1 MAMSKGFKVLE
12 KSSPPSPYSII
23 LQHRN
28 KDSSLLFESQAV
40 VSLSPQETDTLR
52 KQYHKIADA
61 YGCLGVLQ
69 LNSAEN
75 CLLYLVL
82 VTGCC
87 SVGKVGDVE
96 VFKITQTQFLPLFHQ
111 SQGEDKV
118 SELRKLLN
126 SGTFYFSWSSSKTP
140 DNLFDLT
147 LCSQRK
153 SKGANSDNRF
163 FWNRTLFIHLI
174 RFGIDCDD
182 WLTRAMCGSVE
193 IRTIYVG
200 HRQARAVLVS
210 RLSCERAGTRFNVR
224 GCNDDGNVANFVE
237 TEQAIY
243 IDDSVS
249 SYIQTRGSV
258 PLFWEQP
265 GVQVGSHKVKM
276 SRGYDAS
283 TSACDRHFSQ
293 LKRNYGSLVV
303 VNLLGSSLIGGSE
316 GEATLSNAFQ
326 KHLNESAHC
335 DVVQIIYDYHQEVR
349 GASAEVALAKF
360 KKIIDKHY
368 DNVSIFSA
376 KGSDIYN
383 IQKGVIRTNCLDC
396 LDRTNS
402 IQTFIGLDMLA
413 IQLMLLQCIDKK
425 QNVNR
430 FEEVFKQMWVNN
442 GNEVSKIYAGTGAIQ
457 GGSKLIDGARSAART
472 IQNNLLDNSK
482 QEAIDILLLG
492 STLNSELADR
502 TRILLPSNILHTSTP
517 VLREMCRRS
526 NEFTQ
531 PSSIGITIGTYNV
544 NGGKHFRSLAYK
556 DVSLADWL
564 LDSPNSS
571 LVNTVN
577 LKEHPSDIFAIG
589 FEEIV
594 DLNASNIMAASS
606 DNAKAWSEELEKVL
620 CRDAPY
626 TLLSSHQLVG
636 VCLFIFVRKDLIPHI
651 RDVALD
657 SVKTGLGGATGNK
670 GAVGIRM
677 VIYGTS
683 LCFVCAHFAAGQ
695 SQVTERNAD
704 YTEITRKIAFPM
716 GRSLYSHDYVFWC
729 GDFNYRVDLDKDEVR
744 LLVSQNNLHRVLE
757 QDQLLHQKSQEL
769 VFKNCF
775 EGDITFPP
783 TYKYDLFSDDYDTS
797 EKCRAPAWTDRV
809 LWRSRKHTIDPEHT
823 SELSKGKLLHYGR
836 AELKQSDH
844 RPVIA
849 ILEIEVLQVSN
860 TKCMEVFYEVVKD
873 LGPPD
878 ASIIV
883 QPFDD
888 NSGDESVFDDNVM
901 SAVLQELATIGEVT
915 LVRFIDEQSLSIT
928 FREGQHALAAA
939 QKGEI
944 CVCSI
949 PLSITLKSPD
959 WVEIV
964 RSEISLCTNNT
975 IPLFGEVQQERPL
988 RSAPPTPRRQ
998 QPSRPPAPLPTPLIP
1013 ARAPA
1018 ASPARP
1024 PPPRPAPLVPDSSK
1038 NVSPPA
1044 TASPLAIASPS
1055 AILSPIMTSSTPTMS
1070 SPPAMASPTA
1080 QTSPPADSAPPPSC
1094 APPPPPSPGASSGP
1108 PPPVPARQGAPP
1120 PLPARPRPT

>member
-28 KDSSLLFESQAV
+28 KDASLLFESNAV
-40 VSLSPQETDTLR
+40 VALSPQELDTMK

-61 YGCLGVLQ
+61 YGVLGVLQ
-69 LNSAEN
+69 LNCGDS
-75 CLLYLVL
+75 CLLHLVL
-82 VTGCC
+82 VTGCT
-87 SVGKVGDVE
+87 SVGKIHDVE

-111 SQGEDKV
+111 SQHDDKM
-118 SELRKLLN
+118 SEVRKLLN
-126 SGTFYFSWSSSKTP
+126 SGTFYFSWNSGKSNDS
-140 DNLFDLT
+140 LFDLT
-147 LCSQRK
+147 LCAQRK
-153 SKGANSDNRF
+153 SKGAAPDNRF

-174 RFGIDCDD
+174 RYGIDCDE

-200 HRQARAVLVS
+200 HRQARACVVS

-243 IDDSVS
+243 IDDSVT
-249 SYIQTRGSV
+249 SYVQTRGSV

-265 GVQVGSHKVKM
+265 GIQVGSHKVKM

-283 TSACDRHFSQ
+283 TSACERHFTQ
-293 LKRNYGSLVV
+293 LKRNYGSMII
-303 VNLLGSSLIGGSE
+303 VNLLGSSMIGGSE

-326 KHLNESAHC
+326 KHLNDSPHS
-335 DVVQIIYDYHQEVR
+335 DITQIIFDYHQEVR
-349 GASAEVALAKF
+349 GGSIETALAKF
-360 KKIIDKHY
+360 KKIIEKYY
-368 DNVSIFSA
+368 DEIGIFSS
-376 KGSDIYN
+376 KGNDIYN
-383 IQKGVIRTNCLDC
+383 VQKGCIRTNCLDC
-396 LDRTNS
+396 LDRTNA
-402 IQTFIGLDMLA
+402 IQTFIGLEMLS

-425 QNVNR
+425 QNVTR

-492 STLNSELADR
+492 STLNSELSDR
-502 TRILLPSNILHTSTP
+502 TRILLPSSILHTSP
-517 VLREMCRRS
+517 PLLREMVRRQNEYTEPS
-526 NEFTQ
+526 N
-531 PSSIGITIGTYNV
+531 IRITIGTYNV
-544 NGGKHFRSLAYK
+544 NGGKHFRSVAYK

-564 LDSPNSS
+564 LDCPRSS
-571 LVNTVN
+571 LVDT
-577 LKEHPSDIFAIG
+577 EDAGDHPSDIFAIG

-636 VCLFIFVRKDLIPHI
+636 VCLFVFARRDLIPHI

-670 GAVGIRM
+670 GAVAIRL
-677 VIYGTS
+677 VLHGTS

-695 SQVTERNAD
+695 AQVAERNAD
-704 YTEITRKIAFPM
+704 YAEITRKVAFPM

-729 GDFNYRVDLDKDEVR
+729 GDFNYRIDLDKDETR
-744 LLVSQNNLHRVLE
+744 LLVAQGNLPRLLE
-757 QDQLLHQKSQEL
+757 NDQLLKQKAQDL

-775 EGDITFPP
+775 EGEITFPP

-797 EKCRAPAWTDRV
+797 EKARAPAWTDRV
-809 LWRSRKHTIDPEHT
+809 LWRSRRAVADPAAP
-823 SELSKGKLLHYGR
+823 GPRLLHYGR

-849 ILEIEVLQVSN
+849 TLELEVLRVSYSR
-860 TKCMEVFYEVVKD
+860 CMDVFYEAVRD

-878 ASIIV
+878 ASV
-883 QPFDD
+883 LVTAPGAGE
-888 NSGDESVFDDNVM
+888 GDVFDDAAVA
-901 SAVLQELATIGEVT
+901 AVLAALARAGEVT
-915 LVRFIDEQSLSIT
+915 LLRVVDERALCAT
-928 FREGQHALAAA
+928 FREPQQALSAAA
-939 QKGEI
+939 RG
-944 CVCSI
+944 SLTAGDLT
-949 PLSITLKSPD
+949 LSVALKSPD
-959 WVEIV
+959 WVDIV
-964 RSEISLCTNNT
+964 RSEIALCCNNT
-975 IPLFGEVQQERPL
+975 VPLVGDAAPERPL

-998 QPSRPPAPLPTPLIP
+998 QPGRPPAPAPAPLLP

-1018 ASPARP
+1018 GPARP
-1024 PPPRPAPLVPDSSK
+1024 PPPRPSPLSPATPDR
-1038 NVSPPA
+1038 SPDA
-1044 TASPLAIASPS
+1044 GTASPPQPEPASP
-1055 AILSPIMTSSTPTMS
+1055 
-1070 SPPAMASPTA
+1070 PPAPG
-1080 QTSPPADSAPPPSC
+1080 APPPAC
-1094 APPPPPSPGASSGP
+1094 APPPPPADDPAAP

-1120 PLPARPRPT
+1120 PLPARPRPAT

>member
-1 MAMSKGFKVLE
+1 MTKSNAAMAMSKGFKVLE
-12 KSSPPSPYSII
+12 KSSPPNPYSII

-28 KDSSLLFESQAV
+28 KDTALLFESQAV

-52 KQYHKIADA
+52 KGYHKIADA
-61 YGCLGVLQ
+61 YGVLGVLQ
-69 LNSAEN
+69 LNSGDS

-87 SVGKVGDVE
+87 SVGKVGDIE
-96 VFKITQTQFLPLFHQ
+96 VFKITQTQFLPLFYQ
-111 SQGEDKV
+111 PQEDKV
-118 SELRKLLN
+118 SEVRKLLN
-126 SGTFYFSWSSSKTP
+126 SGTFYFSWNTGKSN

-153 SKGANSDNRF
+153 SKGVSADNRF
-163 FWNRTLFIHLI
+163 FWNRTLYIHLI
-174 RFGIDCDD
+174 RYGIDCDD

-200 HRQARAVLVS
+200 HRQARAVLIS

-243 IDDSVS
+243 IDDSVA

-265 GVQVGSHKVKM
+265 GIQVGSHKVKM

-283 TSACDRHFSQ
+283 TSACDRHFSS
-293 LKRNYGSLVV
+293 LKRTYGSLIV

-326 KHLNESAHC
+326 KHLNDSAHS
-335 DVVQIIYDYHQEVR
+335 DVVQIIFDYHQEVR
-349 GASAEVALAKF
+349 ASSIEGALGKF
-360 KKIIDKHY
+360 KKIIDKYY
-368 DNVSIFSA
+368 DDMGIFSA
-376 KGSDIYN
+376 KGNDIYN

-402 IQTFIGLDMLA
+402 IQTFVGLEMLA
-413 IQLMLLQCIDKK
+413 IQMMLLQCIDKK
-425 QNVNR
+425 QNVTR

-442 GNEVSKIYAGTGAIQ
+442 GNEISKIYAGTGAIQ

-502 TRILLPSNILHTSTP
+502 TRILLPANLLHTSP
-517 VLREMCRRS
+517 AVLREMCRRA

-531 PSSIGITIGTYNV
+531 PSSIRITIGTYNV

-564 LDSPNSS
+564 LDCPNNA
-571 LVNTVN
+571 LVNTVHG
-577 LKEHPSDIFAIG
+577 KEHPSDIFAIG

-606 DNAKAWSEELEKVL
+606 DNARAWSEELEKVL

-636 VCLFIFVRKDLIPHI
+636 VCLFVFARKDLIPHI

-670 GAVGIRM
+670 GAVAIRL

-683 LCFVCAHFAAGQ
+683 VCFVCAHFAAGQ

-704 YTEITRKIAFPM
+704 YTEISRKVVFPM

-729 GDFNYRVDLDKDEVR
+729 GDFNYRIDLDKDEVR
-744 LLVSQNNLHRVLE
+744 LLVSQNNMQRLLE
-757 QDQLLHQKSQEL
+757 NDQLMKQKSQDL

-797 EKCRAPAWTDRV
+797 EKCRAPAWTDRI
-809 LWRSRKHTIDPEHT
+809 LWRSRKHTIDPEGT
-823 SELSKGKLLHYGR
+823 SELAAGKLLHYGR

-849 ILEIEVLQVSN
+849 ILEVEVLQVSY

-878 ASIIV
+878 ATIIV
-883 QPFDD
+883 QPYDEID
-888 NSGDESVFDDNVM
+888 SEESVFDDNVM
-901 SAVLQELATIGEVT
+901 AAVLQELATIGEVT
-915 LVRFIDEQSLSIT
+915 LVRFVDDQSLSIT
-928 FREGQHALAAA
+928 FRDGQNALAAA
-939 QKGEI
+939 QKEHLT
-944 CVCSI
+944 VCSI
-949 PLSITLKSPD
+949 PLRITLKSPD

-964 RSEISLCTNNT
+964 RSELSLCTNNT
-975 IPLFGEVQQERPL
+975 LPLNGDAQADRPL

-998 QPSRPPAPLPTPLIP
+998 QPSRPPAPSPTPLVP
-1013 ARAPA
+1013 SRAPA
-1018 ASPARP
+1018 ASASPARP
-1024 PPPRPAPLVPDSSK
+1024 PPPRPAPLTPAADTNKSIPPPQ
-1038 NVSPPA
+1038 VS
-1044 TASPLAIASPS
+1044 
-1055 AILSPIMTSSTPTMS
+1055 
-1070 SPPAMASPTA
+1070 
-1080 QTSPPADSAPPPSC
+1080 SPPADSGPPPSC
-1094 APPPPPSPGASSGP
+1094 SPPPPPPPGSSPPPAGSSTPPAAGP

-1120 PLPARPRPT
+1120 PLPARPRPAT

>member
-12 KSSPPSPYSII
+12 KSAPPNPYSII

-28 KDSSLLFESQAV
+28 KDTSLLFESQAV
-40 VSLSPQETDTLR
+40 VSLSSQETENLR

-69 LNSAEN
+69 LNSGET

-96 VFKITQTQFLPLFHQ
+96 VFKITQTQFLPLFYH

-118 SELRKLLN
+118 AEVRKLLN
-126 SGTFYFSWSSSKTP
+126 SGTFYFSWNSSKVN
-140 DNLFDLT
+140 DALFDLT

-153 SKGANSDNRF
+153 SKTSTPDNRF

-174 RFGIDCDD
+174 RYGIDCDD

-237 TEQAIY
+237 TEQSIY
-243 IDDSVS
+243 IDDSVA

-265 GVQVGSHKVKM
+265 GIQVGSHKVKM

-293 LKRNYGSLVV
+293 LKRNYGNIIV

-326 KHLNESAHC
+326 KHIHESAHS
-335 DVVQIIYDYHQEVR
+335 DVTQIIFDYHQEVR
-349 GASAEVALAKF
+349 AASAETALAKF
-360 KKIIDKHY
+360 KKIIETYY
-368 DNVSIFSA
+368 DTIGIFSA
-376 KGSDIYN
+376 KGDDIYN
-383 IQKGVIRTNCLDC
+383 VQKGVIRTNCLDC

-402 IQTFIGLDMLA
+402 IQTFIGLEMLA

-430 FEEVFKQMWVNN
+430 FEEVFRQMWVNN
-442 GNEVSKIYAGTGAIQ
+442 GNEISKIYAGTGAIQ

-502 TRILLPSNILHTSTP
+502 TRILLPSHILHTSTS

-526 NEFTQ
+526 TEYTQ
-531 PSSIGITIGTYNV
+531 PSSIRITIGTYNV

-564 LDSPNSS
+564 LDCPNSA
-571 LVNTVN
+571 LVTTVN
-577 LKEHPSDIFAIG
+577 VNDHPSDIFAIG

-594 DLNASNIMAASS
+594 DLNASNIMAAST
-606 DNAKAWSEELEKVL
+606 DNAKAWSEELEKIL

-636 VCLFIFVRKDLIPHI
+636 VCLFVFVRKDLIPHI

-657 SVKTGLGGATGNK
+657 SVKTGLGGTTGNK
-670 GAVGIRM
+670 GAVAIRM

-704 YTEITRKIAFPM
+704 YAEITRKVAFPM

-729 GDFNYRVDLDKDEVR
+729 GDFNYRIDLDKDEVR
-744 LLVSQNNLHRVLE
+744 LLVSQNNLQRLLE
-757 QDQLLHQKSQEL
+757 NDQLIKQKSQDL

-775 EGDITFPP
+775 EGEITFPP

-797 EKCRAPAWTDRV
+797 EKCRAPAWTDRI
-809 LWRSRKHTIDPEHT
+809 LWRSRKYTIDPET
-823 SELSKGKLLHYGR
+823 TPELAAGKLLYYGR

-844 RPVIA
+844 RPVAA
-849 ILEIEVLQVSN
+849 ILEVEVLQVSY
-860 TKCMEVFYEVVKD
+860 TKCMEVFYEVVQD

-883 QPFDD
+883 QPIEEI
-888 NSGDESVFDDNVM
+888 NSEDSIFDDNVM
-901 SAVLQELATIGEVT
+901 SAVLQELSTIGEVT
-915 LVRFIDEQSLSIT
+915 LVRFNDDHSLSIT
-928 FREGQHALAAA
+928 FRDGQNALAAT
-939 QKGEI
+939 QKGHI
-944 CVCSI
+944 NVCSI
-949 PLSITLKSPD
+949 PMSITLKTPNWAD
-959 WVEIV
+959 ILRLEIG
-964 RSEISLCTNNT
+964 LCSNNT
-975 IPLFGEVQQERPL
+975 VPLFGDIQPERPL

-998 QPSRPPAPLPTPLIP
+998 QPSRPPAPSPTPLVPSRIP
-1013 ARAPA
+1013 P

-1024 PPPRPAPLVPDSSK
+1024 PPPRPAPITPDAVVKSVSQLLPT
-1038 NVSPPA
+1038 NSPPV
-1044 TASPLAIASPS
+1044 
-1055 AILSPIMTSSTPTMS
+1055 
-1070 SPPAMASPTA
+1070 
-1080 QTSPPADSAPPPSC
+1080 TSPPADSGPPPAC
-1094 APPPPPSPGASSGP
+1094 APPPPPSSTPPPTGP

-1120 PLPARPRPT
+1120 PLPARPRPS

>member
-1 MAMSKGFKVLE
+1 MTKSNAAMAMSKGFKVLE
-12 KSSPPSPYSII
+12 KSSPPNPYSII

-28 KDSSLLFESQAV
+28 KDTALLFESQAV

-52 KQYHKIADA
+52 KGYHKIADA
-61 YGCLGVLQ
+61 YGVLGVLQ
-69 LNSAEN
+69 LNSGDS

-87 SVGKVGDVE
+87 SVGKVGDIE
-96 VFKITQTQFLPLFHQ
+96 VFKITQTQFLPLFYQ
-111 SQGEDKV
+111 PQEDKV
-118 SELRKLLN
+118 AEVRKLLN
-126 SGTFYFSWSSSKTP
+126 SGTFYFSWNTGKSN

-153 SKGANSDNRF
+153 SKGVSADNRF
-163 FWNRTLFIHLI
+163 FWNRTLYIHLI
-174 RFGIDCDD
+174 RYGIDCDD

-200 HRQARAVLVS
+200 HRQARAVLIS

-243 IDDSVS
+243 IDDSVA

-265 GVQVGSHKVKM
+265 GIQVGSHKVKM

-283 TSACDRHFSQ
+283 TSACDRHFSS
-293 LKRNYGSLVV
+293 LKRTYGSLIV

-326 KHLNESAHC
+326 KHLNDSAHS
-335 DVVQIIYDYHQEVR
+335 DVVQIIFDYHQEVR
-349 GASAEVALAKF
+349 ASSIEGALGKF
-360 KKIIDKHY
+360 KKIIDKYY
-368 DNVSIFSA
+368 DDMGIFSA
-376 KGSDIYN
+376 KGNDIYN

-402 IQTFIGLDMLA
+402 IQTFVGLEMLA
-413 IQLMLLQCIDKK
+413 IQMMLLQCIDKK
-425 QNVNR
+425 QNVTR

-442 GNEVSKIYAGTGAIQ
+442 GNEISKIYAGTGAIQ

-502 TRILLPSNILHTSTP
+502 TRILLPANLLHTSP
-517 VLREMCRRS
+517 AVLREMCRRA

-531 PSSIGITIGTYNV
+531 PSSIRITIGTYNV

-564 LDSPNSS
+564 LDCPNNA
-571 LVNTVN
+571 LVNTVHG
-577 LKEHPSDIFAIG
+577 KEHPSDIFAIG

-606 DNAKAWSEELEKVL
+606 DNARAWSEELEKVL

-636 VCLFIFVRKDLIPHI
+636 VCLFVFARKDLIPHI

-670 GAVGIRM
+670 GAVAIRL

-683 LCFVCAHFAAGQ
+683 VCFVCAHFAAGQ

-704 YTEITRKIAFPM
+704 YTEISRKVVFPM

-729 GDFNYRVDLDKDEVR
+729 GDFNYRIDLDKDEVR
-744 LLVSQNNLHRVLE
+744 LLVSQNNMQRLLE
-757 QDQLLHQKSQEL
+757 NDQLMKQKSQDL

-797 EKCRAPAWTDRV
+797 EKCRAPAWTDRI
-809 LWRSRKHTIDPEHT
+809 LWRSRKHTIDPEGT
-823 SELSKGKLLHYGR
+823 SELAAGKLLHYGR

-849 ILEIEVLQVSN
+849 ILEVEVLQVSY

-878 ASIIV
+878 ATIIV
-883 QPFDD
+883 QPYDEID
-888 NSGDESVFDDNVM
+888 SEESVFDDNVM
-901 SAVLQELATIGEVT
+901 AAVLQELATIGEVT
-915 LVRFIDEQSLSIT
+915 LVRFVDDQSLSIT
-928 FREGQHALAAA
+928 FRDGQNALAAA
-939 QKGEI
+939 QKEHLT
-944 CVCSI
+944 VCSI
-949 PLSITLKSPD
+949 PLRITLKSPD

-964 RSEISLCTNNT
+964 RSELSLCTNNT
-975 IPLFGEVQQERPL
+975 LPLNGDAQADRPL

-998 QPSRPPAPLPTPLIP
+998 QPSRPPAPSPTPLVP
-1013 ARAPA
+1013 SRAPA
-1018 ASPARP
+1018 ASASPARP
-1024 PPPRPAPLVPDSSK
+1024 PPPRPAPLTPAADTNKSIPPPQ
-1038 NVSPPA
+1038 VS
-1044 TASPLAIASPS
+1044 
-1055 AILSPIMTSSTPTMS
+1055 
-1070 SPPAMASPTA
+1070 
-1080 QTSPPADSAPPPSC
+1080 SPPADSGPPPSC
-1094 APPPPPSPGASSGP
+1094 SPPPPPPPGSSPPPAGSSTPPAAGP

-1120 PLPARPRPT
+1120 PLPARPRPAT

>member
-1 MAMSKGFKVLE
+1 MTKSNAAMAMSKGFKVLE
-12 KSSPPSPYSII
+12 KSSPPNPYSII

-28 KDSSLLFESQAV
+28 KDTALLFESQAV

-52 KQYHKIADA
+52 KGYHKIADA
-61 YGCLGVLQ
+61 YGVLGVLQ
-69 LNSAEN
+69 LNSGDS

-87 SVGKVGDVE
+87 SVGKVGDIE
-96 VFKITQTQFLPLFHQ
+96 VFKITQTQFLPLFYQ
-111 SQGEDKV
+111 PQEDKV
-118 SELRKLLN
+118 AEVRKLLN
-126 SGTFYFSWSSSKTP
+126 SGTFYFSWNTGKSN

-153 SKGANSDNRF
+153 SKGVSADNRF
-163 FWNRTLFIHLI
+163 FWNRTLYIHLI
-174 RFGIDCDD
+174 RYGIDCDD

-200 HRQARAVLVS
+200 HRQARAVLIS

-243 IDDSVS
+243 IDDSVA

-265 GVQVGSHKVKM
+265 GIQVGSHKVKM

-283 TSACDRHFSQ
+283 TSACDRHFSS
-293 LKRNYGSLVV
+293 LKRTYGSLIV

-326 KHLNESAHC
+326 KHLNDSAHS
-335 DVVQIIYDYHQEVR
+335 DVVQIIFDYHQEVR
-349 GASAEVALAKF
+349 ASSIEGALGKF
-360 KKIIDKHY
+360 KKIIDKYY
-368 DNVSIFSA
+368 DDMGIFSA
-376 KGSDIYN
+376 KGNDIYN

-402 IQTFIGLDMLA
+402 IQTFVGLEMLA
-413 IQLMLLQCIDKK
+413 IQMMLLQCIDKK
-425 QNVNR
+425 QNVTR

-442 GNEVSKIYAGTGAIQ
+442 GNEISKIYAGTGAIQ

-502 TRILLPSNILHTSTP
+502 TRILLPANLLHTSP
-517 VLREMCRRS
+517 AVLREMCRRA

-531 PSSIGITIGTYNV
+531 PSSIRITIGTYNV

-564 LDSPNSS
+564 LDCPNNA
-571 LVNTVN
+571 LVNTVHG
-577 LKEHPSDIFAIG
+577 KEHPSDIFAIG

-606 DNAKAWSEELEKVL
+606 DNARAWSEELEKVL

-636 VCLFIFVRKDLIPHI
+636 VCLFVFARKDLIPHI

-670 GAVGIRM
+670 GAVAIRL

-683 LCFVCAHFAAGQ
+683 VCFVCAHFAAGQ

-704 YTEITRKIAFPM
+704 YTEISRKVVFPM

-729 GDFNYRVDLDKDEVR
+729 GDFNYRIDLDKDEVR
-744 LLVSQNNLHRVLE
+744 LLVSQNNMQRLLE
-757 QDQLLHQKSQEL
+757 NDQLMKQKSQDL

-797 EKCRAPAWTDRV
+797 EKCRAPAWTDRI
-809 LWRSRKHTIDPEHT
+809 LWRSRKHTIDPEGT
-823 SELSKGKLLHYGR
+823 SELAAGKLLHYGR

-849 ILEIEVLQVSN
+849 ILEVEVLQVSY

-878 ASIIV
+878 ATIIV
-883 QPFDD
+883 QPYDEID
-888 NSGDESVFDDNVM
+888 SEESVFDDNVM
-901 SAVLQELATIGEVT
+901 AAVLQELATIGEVT
-915 LVRFIDEQSLSIT
+915 LVRFVDDQSLSIT
-928 FREGQHALAAA
+928 FRDGQNALAAA
-939 QKGEI
+939 QKEHLT
-944 CVCSI
+944 VCSI
-949 PLSITLKSPD
+949 PLRITLKSPD

-964 RSEISLCTNNT
+964 RSELSLCTNNT
-975 IPLFGEVQQERPL
+975 LPLNGDAQADRPL

-998 QPSRPPAPLPTPLIP
+998 QPSRPPAPSPTPLVP
-1013 ARAPA
+1013 SRAPA
-1018 ASPARP
+1018 ASASPARP
-1024 PPPRPAPLVPDSSK
+1024 PPPRPAPLTPAADTNKSIPPPQ
-1038 NVSPPA
+1038 VS
-1044 TASPLAIASPS
+1044 
-1055 AILSPIMTSSTPTMS
+1055 
-1070 SPPAMASPTA
+1070 
-1080 QTSPPADSAPPPSC
+1080 SPPADSGPPPSC
-1094 APPPPPSPGASSGP
+1094 SPPPPPGSSPPPAGSSTPPAAGP

-1120 PLPARPRPT
+1120 PLPARPRPAT

>member
-1 MAMSKGFKVLE
+1 MAMSKGFKILE
-12 KSSPPSPYSII
+12 KSSPPNPYSII

-28 KDSSLLFESQAV
+28 KDTALLFESQAV
-40 VSLSPQETDTLR
+40 VALSSQETETLR

-69 LNSAEN
+69 LNAGES

-96 VFKITQTQFLPLFHQ
+96 VFKITQTQFLPLFYQ
-111 SQGEDKV
+111 SQGDDKV
-118 SELRKLLN
+118 SEVRKLLN
-126 SGTFYFSWSSSKTP
+126 SGTFYFSWNSGKTN

-147 LCSQRK
+147 LCAQRK
-153 SKGANSDNRF
+153 SKGAIPDNRF

-174 RFGIDCDD
+174 RYGIDCEE

-243 IDDSVS
+243 IDDSVA

-265 GVQVGSHKVKM
+265 GIQVGSHKVKM

-283 TSACDRHFSQ
+283 TSACDRHFTQ
-293 LKRNYGSLVV
+293 LKRNYGSVIV
-303 VNLLGSSLIGGSE
+303 VNLLGSSMIGGSE

-326 KHLNESAHC
+326 KHINESPHS
-335 DVVQIIYDYHQEVR
+335 DVIQIIFDYHQEVR
-349 GASAEVALAKF
+349 AASVETALGKF
-360 KKIIDKHY
+360 KKIIEKYY
-368 DNVSIFSA
+368 DTIGIFSA
-376 KGSDIYN
+376 KGIDIYN
-383 IQKGVIRTNCLDC
+383 IQKGAIRTNCLDC

-402 IQTFIGLDMLA
+402 IQTFIGLEMLA
-413 IQLMLLQCIDKK
+413 IQMMLLQCIDKK
-425 QNVNR
+425 QNVTR
-430 FEEVFKQMWVNN
+430 FEEVFRQMWVNN
-442 GNEVSKIYAGTGAIQ
+442 GNEISKIYAGTGAIQ
-457 GGSKLIDGARSAART
+457 GGSKLMDGARSAART
-472 IQNNLLDNSK
+472 IQNNLLDNTK

-502 TRILLPSNILHTSTP
+502 TRILLPSHLLHTSTP
-517 VLREMCRRS
+517 VLREMVRRA
-526 NEFTQ
+526 NEYTQ
-531 PSSIGITIGTYNV
+531 PTSIRITIGTYNV
-544 NGGKHFRSLAYK
+544 NGGKHFRSLVFK

-564 LDSPNSS
+564 LDCPNSS
-571 LVNTVN
+571 LVSTVN
-577 LKEHPSDIFAIG
+577 KDQPSDIFAIG

-606 DNAKAWSEELEKVL
+606 ENARAWSEELEKVL
-620 CRDAPY
+620 CRDASY

-636 VCLFIFVRKDLIPHI
+636 VCLFLFVRKDLIPHI

-670 GAVGIRM
+670 GAVAIRM
-677 VIYGTS
+677 VIYGSS

-704 YTEITRKIAFPM
+704 YAEITRKVAFPM

-729 GDFNYRVDLDKDEVR
+729 GDFNYRIDLDKDEVR
-744 LLVSQNNLHRVLE
+744 LLVSQNNLQRLLE
-757 QDQLLHQKSQEL
+757 NDQLLKQKSQDL

-775 EGDITFPP
+775 EGEITFPP

-797 EKCRAPAWTDRV
+797 EKCRAPAWTDRI
-809 LWRSRKHTIDPEHT
+809 LWRSRKHTIEPEAS
-823 SELSKGKLLHYGR
+823 SELAAGKLLYYGR

-844 RPVIA
+844 RPVIG
-849 ILEIEVLQVSN
+849 ILEIEVLQVSY
-860 TKCMEVFYEVVKD
+860 TKCMEVFYEVVQD

-883 QPFDD
+883 QPFEEI
-888 NSGDESVFDDNVM
+888 NSEESVFDDNVM
-901 SAVLQELATIGEVT
+901 AAVLQELATIGEVT
-915 LVRFIDEQSLSIT
+915 LVRFIDEHSLSIT
-928 FREGQHALAAA
+928 FRDGQNALAAA
-939 QKGEI
+939 QKGQI

-949 PLSITLKSPD
+949 PLSITLKSPNWTD
-959 WVEIV
+959 IV
-964 RSEISLCTNNT
+964 RLEISLCSNNT
-975 IPLFGEVQQERPL
+975 VPLFGEVQPERPL

-998 QPSRPPAPLPTPLIP
+998 QPSRPPAPSPTPLVP
-1013 ARAPA
+1013 SRAPT

-1024 PPPRPAPLVPDSSK
+1024 PPPRPAPMTPITPEAGAPVGSPPPMSP
-1038 NVSPPA
+1038 PPA
-1044 TASPLAIASPS
+1044 TSV
-1055 AILSPIMTSSTPTMS
+1055 
-1070 SPPAMASPTA
+1070 
-1080 QTSPPADSAPPPSC
+1080 PPPTC
-1094 APPPPPSPGASSGP
+1094 APPPPPSSSPPTEGPSPPPTGP

-1120 PLPARPRPT
+1120 PLPARPRPVT

>member
-12 KSSPPSPYSII
+12 KSAPPNPYSII

-28 KDSSLLFESQAV
+28 KDTALLFESQAV
-40 VSLSPQETDTLR
+40 VSLSSQETDTLR

-69 LNSAEN
+69 LNSGEN
-75 CLLYLVL
+75 CMLYLVL
-82 VTGCC
+82 VTGCS
-87 SVGKVGDVE
+87 SVGKVGDNE
-96 VFKITQTQFLPLFHQ
+96 VFKITQSQFLPLFHQ
-111 SQGEDKV
+111 TQGEDKV
-118 SELRKLLN
+118 SEVRKLLN
-126 SGTFYFSWSSSKTP
+126 SGTFYFSWNSGKTS

-147 LCSQRK
+147 LCAQRK
-153 SKGANSDNRF
+153 AKGASPDNRF

-200 HRQARAVLVS
+200 HRVARAVLIS

-243 IDDSVS
+243 VDDSVS

-265 GVQVGSHKVKM
+265 GIQVGSHKVKM

-283 TSACDRHFSQ
+283 TSACERHFSQ
-293 LKRNYGSLVV
+293 LKRNYGSIFV
-303 VNLLGSSLIGGSE
+303 VNLLGSSMIGGTE
-316 GEATLSNAFQ
+316 GEANLSNAFQ
-326 KHLNESAHC
+326 RHLNESAHS
-335 DVVQIIYDYHQEVR
+335 DIVQIIFDYHQEVR
-349 GASAEVALAKF
+349 ASSIESALGKF
-360 KKIIDKHY
+360 KKFVEKYY
-368 DNVSIFSA
+368 DSISIFSA
-376 KGSDIYN
+376 KGVDIYN
-383 IQKGVIRTNCLDC
+383 VQKGVIRTNCLDC

-402 IQTFIGLDMLA
+402 IQTFIGLEMLA

-430 FEEVFKQMWVNN
+430 FEEVFKQMWINN
-442 GNEVSKIYAGTGAIQ
+442 GNEISKIYAGTGAIQ

-502 TRILLPSNILHTSTP
+502 TRILLPSNILHTSTA
-517 VLREMCRRS
+517 VLREMCRRA

-531 PSSIGITIGTYNV
+531 PSSIRITIGTYNV

-564 LDSPNSS
+564 LDCPNSS

-577 LKEHPSDIFAIG
+577 LKDHPSDIFAIG
-589 FEEIV
+589 FQEIV

-620 CRDAPY
+620 CRDASY

-636 VCLFIFVRKDLIPHI
+636 VCLFVFARKDLIPHI

-670 GAVGIRM
+670 GAVAIRL

-695 SQVTERNAD
+695 SQVSERNAD
-704 YTEITRKIAFPM
+704 YTEITRKVAFPM
-716 GRSLYSHDYVFWC
+716 GRSLYSHDFVFWC
-729 GDFNYRVDLDKDEVR
+729 GDFNYRIDLDKEETR
-744 LLVSQNNLHRVLE
+744 LLAAQNNLQRLLE
-757 QDQLLHQKSQEL
+757 QDQLTRQKSQGL

-775 EGDITFPP
+775 EGEITFLP

-809 LWRSRKHTIDPEHT
+809 LWRSKKHTIDPETT
-823 SELSKGKLLHYGR
+823 SQLGAGKLLHYGR

-849 ILEIEVLQVSN
+849 ILEIEVLQVSY
-860 TKCMEVFYEVVKD
+860 TKCMEVFYEVVQD

-883 QPFDD
+883 QPVEDIDSDDTIFDD
-888 NSGDESVFDDNVM
+888 NLM
-901 SAVLQELATIGEVT
+901 AIILQELATFGEVT
-915 LVRFIDEQSLSIT
+915 LVRFIDDHTLSIT
-928 FREGQHALAAA
+928 FRDGQNALAAA
-939 QKGEI
+939 QKGTI
-944 CVCSI
+944 SSSVI
-949 PLSITLKSPD
+949 PLRVSLKSPN
-959 WVEIV
+959 WIEIV
-964 RSEISLCTNNT
+964 RSEVGLCTNNT
-975 IPLFGEVQQERPL
+975 IPLFGEVPAERPL

-998 QPSRPPAPLPTPLIP
+998 QPSRPPAPSPTPLIP
-1013 ARAPA
+1013 SRAPA
-1018 ASPARP
+1018 ACPAR
-1024 PPPRPAPLVPDSSK
+1024 PPRPAPITPEPLVSQGS
-1038 NVSPPA
+1038 
-1044 TASPLAIASPS
+1044 L
-1055 AILSPIMTSSTPTMS
+1055 S
-1070 SPPAMASPTA
+1070 SPPAEMM
-1080 QTSPPADSAPPPSC
+1080 PPPSC
-1094 APPPPPSPGASSGP
+1094 APPPPPPSSNTPPPTGP

-1120 PLPARPRPT
+1120 PLPARPRPVS

>member
-12 KSSPPSPYSII
+12 KSAPPNPYSII

-28 KDSSLLFESQAV
+28 KDTALLFESQAV
-40 VSLSPQETDTLR
+40 VSLSSQETDTLR

-69 LNSAEN
+69 LNSGES
-75 CLLYLVL
+75 CMLYLVL
-82 VTGCC
+82 VTGCS
-87 SVGKVGDVE
+87 SVGKVGDNE
-96 VFKITQTQFLPLFHQ
+96 VFKITQSQFLPLFHQ
-111 SQGEDKV
+111 TQGEDKV
-118 SELRKLLN
+118 GEVRKLLN
-126 SGTFYFSWSSSKTP
+126 SGTFYFSWNSGKTS

-147 LCSQRK
+147 LCAQRK
-153 SKGANSDNRF
+153 AKGASPDNRF

-200 HRQARAVLVS
+200 HRLARAVLIS

-243 IDDSVS
+243 VDDSVS

-265 GVQVGSHKVKM
+265 GIQVGSHKVKM

-283 TSACDRHFSQ
+283 TSACERHFSQ
-293 LKRNYGSLVV
+293 LKRNYGSIFV
-303 VNLLGSSLIGGSE
+303 VNLLGSSMIGGTE
-316 GEATLSNAFQ
+316 GEANLSNAFQ
-326 KHLNESAHC
+326 RHLNESAHS
-335 DVVQIIYDYHQEVR
+335 DIVQIIFDYHQEVR
-349 GASAEVALAKF
+349 ASSIESALGKF
-360 KKIIDKHY
+360 KKFVEKYY
-368 DNVSIFSA
+368 DSISIFSA
-376 KGSDIYN
+376 KGVDIYN
-383 IQKGVIRTNCLDC
+383 VQKGVIRTNCLDC

-402 IQTFIGLDMLA
+402 IQTFIGLEMLA

-430 FEEVFKQMWVNN
+430 FEEVFKQMWINN
-442 GNEVSKIYAGTGAIQ
+442 GNEISKIYAGTGAIQ

-492 STLNSELADR
+492 STLNSELSDR

-517 VLREMCRRS
+517 VLREMCRRA

-531 PSSIGITIGTYNV
+531 PSSIRITIGTYNV

-564 LDSPNSS
+564 LDCPNSS

-577 LKEHPSDIFAIG
+577 LKDHPSDIFAIG
-589 FEEIV
+589 FQEIV

-620 CRDAPY
+620 CRDASY

-636 VCLFIFVRKDLIPHI
+636 VCLFVFARKDLIPHI

-670 GAVGIRM
+670 GAVAIRL

-695 SQVTERNAD
+695 SQVNERNAD
-704 YTEITRKIAFPM
+704 YTEITRKVAFPM
-716 GRSLYSHDYVFWC
+716 GRSLYSHDFVFWC
-729 GDFNYRVDLDKDEVR
+729 GDFNYRIDLDKEETR
-744 LLVSQNNLHRVLE
+744 LLAAQNNLQRLLE
-757 QDQLLHQKSQEL
+757 QDQLTRQKSQGL

-775 EGDITFPP
+775 EGEITFLP

-809 LWRSRKHTIDPEHT
+809 LWRSKKYTIDPEST
-823 SELSKGKLLHYGR
+823 SESAAGKLLHYGR

-849 ILEIEVLQVSN
+849 ILEIEVLQVSY
-860 TKCMEVFYEVVKD
+860 TKCMEVFYEVVQD

-883 QPFDD
+883 QPVEDIDSDDTIFDD
-888 NSGDESVFDDNVM
+888 NLM
-901 SAVLQELATIGEVT
+901 AIILQELATFGEVT
-915 LVRFIDEQSLSIT
+915 LVRFVDDHTLSIT
-928 FREGQHALAAA
+928 FRDGQNALAAA
-939 QKGEI
+939 QKGTI
-944 CVCSI
+944 SSSVI
-949 PLSITLKSPD
+949 PLRVTLKSPNWID
-959 WVEIV
+959 IV
-964 RSEISLCTNNT
+964 RSEVGLCTNNT
-975 IPLFGEVQQERPL
+975 IPLFGEIPAERPL

-998 QPSRPPAPLPTPLIP
+998 QPSRPPAPSPTPLVP
-1013 ARAPA
+1013 SRAPA
-1018 ASPARP
+1018 ACPAR
-1024 PPPRPAPLVPDSSK
+1024 PPRPAPITPEPV
-1038 NVSPPA
+1038 VSQG
-1044 TASPLAIASPS
+1044 SL
-1055 AILSPIMTSSTPTMS
+1055 S
-1070 SPPAMASPTA
+1070 SPPADMM
-1080 QTSPPADSAPPPSC
+1080 PPPSC
-1094 APPPPPSPGASSGP
+1094 APPPPPPSSNTPPPTGP

-1120 PLPARPRPT
+1120 PLPARPRPVI

>member
-12 KSSPPSPYSII
+12 KSTPPNPYSII

-28 KDSSLLFESQAV
+28 KDSALLFESQAV
-40 VSLSPQETDTLR
+40 VSLSSQETDTLR
-52 KQYHKIADA
+52 KQYHKVADA

-69 LNSAEN
+69 LNSGES

-82 VTGCC
+82 ITGCC
-87 SVGKVGDVE
+87 SVGKVGDIE
-96 VFKITQTQFLPLFHQ
+96 VFKITQTQFLPLFYQ

-118 SELRKLLN
+118 SEVRKLLN
-126 SGTFYFSWSSSKTP
+126 SGTFYFSWNSGKAN

-147 LCSQRK
+147 LCAQRK
-153 SKGANSDNRF
+153 SKGAYPDNRF

-174 RFGIDCDD
+174 RYGIDCDD

-243 IDDSVS
+243 IDDSMA

-265 GVQVGSHKVKM
+265 GIQVGSHKVKM

-293 LKRNYGSLVV
+293 LKRNYGSVVV

-326 KHLNESAHC
+326 RHLNESAHN
-335 DVVQIIYDYHQEVR
+335 DISQIIFDYHQEVR
-349 GASAEVALAKF
+349 AASIETALSKF
-360 KKIIDKHY
+360 KKIIEKHY
-368 DNVSIFSA
+368 DGISIFSA
-376 KGSDIYN
+376 RGLDIYN

-396 LDRTNS
+396 LDRTNA
-402 IQTFIGLDMLA
+402 IQTFIGLEMLA

-430 FEEVFKQMWVNN
+430 FEEVFKQMWINN

-492 STLNSELADR
+492 STLNSELSDR
-502 TRILLPSNILHTSTP
+502 TRILLPPNILHTSTA
-517 VLREMCRRS
+517 VLREMCRRAG
-526 NEFTQ
+526 EFTQ
-531 PSSIGITIGTYNV
+531 PSNIRITIGTYNV

-564 LDSPNSS
+564 LDCPNSS

-577 LKEHPSDIFAIG
+577 LKDHPSDIFAIG
-589 FEEIV
+589 FQEIV

-606 DNAKAWSEELEKVL
+606 DNAKAWSEELEKIL
-620 CRDAPY
+620 ARDASY
-626 TLLSSHQLVG
+626 TLLSCHQLVG
-636 VCLFIFVRKDLIPHI
+636 VCLFVFARKDLIPHI
-651 RDVALD
+651 RDIALD
-657 SVKTGLGGATGNK
+657 SVKTGLGGTTGNK
-670 GAVGIRM
+670 GAVAIRL

-683 LCFVCAHFAAGQ
+683 ICFVCAHFAAGQ

-729 GDFNYRVDLDKDEVR
+729 GDFNYRIDLDKEETR
-744 LLVSQNNLHRVLE
+744 LLAAQNSISRLLE
-757 QDQLLHQKSQEL
+757 NDQLLKQKSQDL

-775 EGDITFPP
+775 EGEITFLP

-797 EKCRAPAWTDRV
+797 EKCRAPAWTDRI
-809 LWRSRKHTIDPEHT
+809 LWRSRKNTIDPETT
-823 SELSKGKLLHYGR
+823 SELALGKLLHYGR

-849 ILEIEVLQVSN
+849 ILEIEVLQVSY
-860 TKCMEVFYEVVKD
+860 TKCMEVFYEVVTD

-878 ASIIV
+878 ASITV
-883 QPFDD
+883 QPLDEID
-888 NSGDESVFDDNVM
+888 NEDSIFDDNVM

-915 LVRFIDEQSLSIT
+915 LVRFIEDQTLSIT
-928 FREGQHALAAA
+928 FRDGQHALAAA
-939 QKGEI
+939 QKGKI
-944 CVCSI
+944 MAGGI
-949 PLSITLKSPD
+949 PLSVSLKSPD

-964 RSEISLCTNNT
+964 RSEISLCSNNT
-975 IPLFGEVQQERPL
+975 IPLFGEIPAERPL

-998 QPSRPPAPLPTPLIP
+998 QPSRPPAPSPTPLVP
-1013 ARAPA
+1013 SRAPA
-1018 ASPARP
+1018 PSPARP
-1024 PPPRPAPLVPDSSK
+1024 PPPRPAPLPQDA
-1038 NVSPPA
+1038 A
-1044 TASPLAIASPS
+1044 TANV
-1055 AILSPIMTSSTPTMS
+1055 
-1070 SPPAMASPTA
+1070 ASPTIV
-1080 QTSPPADSAPPPSC
+1080 SPPADSLPPPTC
-1094 APPPPPSPGASSGP
+1094 APPPLPASNPPPPTGP

-1120 PLPARPRPT
+1120 PLPARPRPVI

>member
-28 KDSSLLFESQAV
+28 KDTSLLFESQAV
-40 VSLSPQETDTLR
+40 VSLSPPETETLR
-52 KQYHKIADA
+52 KQYHKITDA

-69 LNSAEN
+69 LNSGEN

-96 VFKITQTQFLPLFHQ
+96 VFKITQTQFLPLFHHT
-111 SQGEDKV
+111 QGEDKV
-118 SELRKLLN
+118 SEVRKLLN
-126 SGTFYFSWSSSKTP
+126 SGTFYFSWNSGKP
-140 DNLFDLT
+140 ADNLFDLN

-153 SKGANSDNRF
+153 SKGASADNRF

-174 RFGIDCDD
+174 RYGIDCDD

-243 IDDSVS
+243 IDDCVA

-293 LKRNYGSLVV
+293 LKRNYGSVIV

-326 KHLNESAHC
+326 KHLNDLAHD
-335 DVVQIIYDYHQEVR
+335 DVIQIIFDYHQEVR
-349 GASAEVALAKF
+349 AGSQDTALNKF
-360 KKIIDKHY
+360 KKIIEKLY
-368 DNVSIFSA
+368 DSISIFSA

-383 IQKGVIRTNCLDC
+383 VQKGAIRTNCLDC

-402 IQTFIGLDMLA
+402 IQTCIGLEMLA
-413 IQLMLLQCIDKK
+413 IQLMLIQCVATTNI
-425 QNVNR
+425 NR

-442 GNEVSKIYAGTGAIQ
+442 GNEISKIYAGTGAIQ

-472 IQNNLLDNSK
+472 IQNNLLDNTK

-517 VLREMCRRS
+517 VLREMCRRA

-531 PSSIGITIGTYNV
+531 PSSIRITIGTYNV

-564 LDSPNSS
+564 LDCPNSS
-571 LVNTVN
+571 LVSTVN
-577 LKEHPSDIFAIG
+577 LKDHPSDIFAIG

-636 VCLFIFVRKDLIPHI
+636 VCLFIFARKDLIPHI

-657 SVKTGLGGATGNK
+657 SVKTGLGGTTGNK
-670 GAVGIRM
+670 GAVGIRL

-683 LCFVCAHFAAGQ
+683 VCFVCAHFAAGQ

-704 YTEITRKIAFPM
+704 YTEITRKMAFPM

-729 GDFNYRVDLDKDEVR
+729 GDFNYRVDLDKDETR
-744 LLVSQNNLHRVLE
+744 LLVSQNNIQRVLE
-757 QDQLLHQKSQEL
+757 QDQLQQQKAQEL

-775 EGDITFPP
+775 EGEITFYP

-797 EKCRAPAWTDRV
+797 EKCRAPAWTDRI
-809 LWRSRKHTIDPEHT
+809 LWRSRKYTIDPENT
-823 SELSKGKLLHYGR
+823 SELAKGKLLHYGR

-849 ILEIEVLQVSN
+849 ILEVEVLQVSY

-883 QPFDD
+883 QPDSDD
-888 NSGDESVFDDNVM
+888 YNDEESVFDDNVM
-901 SAVLQELATIGEVT
+901 SAVLAELATIGEVT
-915 LVRFIDEQSLSIT
+915 LVRFVDDQALCIM

-939 QKGEI
+939 QKGRI
-944 CVCSI
+944 SVCSI
-949 PLSITLKSPD
+949 PLSITLKSPN
-959 WVEIV
+959 WVDIV

-975 IPLFGEVQQERPL
+975 VPLYGEVQQERPL

-998 QPSRPPAPLPTPLIP
+998 QPSRPPAPSPTPLVP
-1013 ARAPA
+1013 SRAPPVPI
-1018 ASPARP
+1018 SPARP
-1024 PPPRPAPLVPDSSK
+1024 PPPRPAPLVPDNGK
-1038 NVSPPA
+1038 QVSPPGTVPA
-1044 TASPLAIASPS
+1044 
-1055 AILSPIMTSSTPTMS
+1055 
-1070 SPPAMASPTA
+1070 SPPAAP
-1080 QTSPPADSAPPPSC
+1080 SPPADNVPPPSC
-1094 APPPPPSPGASSGP
+1094 APPPLPEATQPAQTSGP

-1120 PLPARPRPT
+1120 PLPARPRPAS

>member
-12 KSSPPSPYSII
+12 KSSPPNPYSII

-28 KDSSLLFESQAV
+28 KDTALLFESQAV
-40 VSLSPQETDTLR
+40 VSLSSQETETLR

-69 LNSAEN
+69 LNAGES

-82 VTGCC
+82 VVGCC

-96 VFKITQTQFLPLFHQ
+96 VFKITQTQFLPLFYQ

-118 SELRKLLN
+118 SEVRKLLN
-126 SGTFYFSWSSSKTP
+126 SGTFYFSWNSGKIQ

-147 LCSQRK
+147 LCAQRK
-153 SKGANSDNRF
+153 SKGANPDNRF

-243 IDDSVS
+243 IDDSVA

-265 GVQVGSHKVKM
+265 GIQVGSHKVKM

-293 LKRNYGSLVV
+293 LKRNYGSIIV

-316 GEATLSNAFQ
+316 GEATLSNAYQ
-326 KHLNESAHC
+326 RHLNESAHS
-335 DVVQIIYDYHQEVR
+335 DVIQIIFDYHQEVR
-349 GASAEVALAKF
+349 GSSIESALAKF
-360 KKIIDKHY
+360 KKIIEKNY
-368 DNVSIFSA
+368 DDISIFSA
-376 KGSDIYN
+376 RGVDIYN

-402 IQTFIGLDMLA
+402 IQTFIGLEMLA
-413 IQLMLLQCIDKK
+413 IQLMLLQCVDKK

-430 FEEVFKQMWVNN
+430 FEEVFKQMWINN
-442 GNEVSKIYAGTGAIQ
+442 GNEISKIYAGTGAIQ

-502 TRILLPSNILHTSTP
+502 TRILLPQNILHTSTP
-517 VLREMCRRS
+517 VLREMCRRA

-531 PSSIGITIGTYNV
+531 PSSIRITIGTYNV

-564 LDSPNSS
+564 LDCPNSS
-571 LVNTVN
+571 LVSTVN
-577 LKEHPSDIFAIG
+577 MTEQPSDIFAIG
-589 FEEIV
+589 FQEIV

-620 CRDAPY
+620 NRDASY

-670 GAVGIRM
+670 GAVVIRM

-695 SQVTERNAD
+695 SQVSERNAD

-729 GDFNYRVDLDKDEVR
+729 GDFNYRIDLDKEESR
-744 LLVSQNNLHRVLE
+744 LLAAQNNLQRLLE
-757 QDQLLHQKSQEL
+757 QDQLTRQKSQGL

-809 LWRSRKHTIDPEHT
+809 LWRSRKHTIDPETT
-823 SELSKGKLLHYGR
+823 SELAAGKLLYYGR

-844 RPVIA
+844 RPVLA
-849 ILEIEVLQVSN
+849 ILEIEVLQVSY

-878 ASIIV
+878 ASIVV
-883 QPFDD
+883 QPFDEID
-888 NSGDESVFDDNVM
+888 GEDSVFDDNVM
-901 SAVLQELATIGEVT
+901 SAILQELATIGDVT
-915 LVRFIDEQSLSIT
+915 LVRFIDDHTLSIT
-928 FREGQHALAAA
+928 FRDGQHALAAA
-939 QKGEI
+939 QKGHI
-944 CVCSI
+944 SVGS
-949 PLSITLKSPD
+949 LYFSITLKSPN
-959 WVEIV
+959 WVDIV
-964 RSEISLCTNNT
+964 RSEINLCTNNT
-975 IPLFGEVQQERPL
+975 IPLFGEVQPERPL

-998 QPSRPPAPLPTPLIP
+998 QPSRPPAPSPTPLLP
-1013 ARAPA
+1013 SRAPV

-1024 PPPRPAPLVPDSSK
+1024 PPPRPAPIPPDAGA
-1038 NVSPPA
+1038 NAAQPP
-1044 TASPLAIASPS
+1044 IASP
-1055 AILSPIMTSSTPTMS
+1055 
-1070 SPPAMASPTA
+1070 PP
-1080 QTSPPADSAPPPSC
+1080 DSVPPPSC
-1094 APPPPPSPGASSGP
+1094 APPPPPPQSSTPPPTSVAPPTGP

-1120 PLPARPRPT
+1120 PLPARPRPVT

>member
-12 KSSPPSPYSII
+12 KSSPPNPYSII

-28 KDSSLLFESQAV
+28 KDTALLFESQAV

-52 KQYHKIADA
+52 KAYHKIADA
-61 YGCLGVLQ
+61 YGVLGVLQ
-69 LNSAEN
+69 LNSGDS

-87 SVGKVGDVE
+87 SVGKVGDIE
-96 VFKITQTQFLPLFHQ
+96 VFKITQTQFLPLFYQ
-111 SQGEDKV
+111 PQEDKV
-118 SELRKLLN
+118 YEVRKLLN
-126 SGTFYFSWSSSKTP
+126 SGTFYFSWNTGKSN
-140 DNLFDLT
+140 DHLFDLT

-153 SKGANSDNRF
+153 SKGVSADNRF
-163 FWNRTLFIHLI
+163 FWNRTLYIHLI
-174 RFGIDCDD
+174 RYGIDCDD

-200 HRQARAVLVS
+200 HRQARAVLIS

-243 IDDSVS
+243 IDDSVA

-265 GVQVGSHKVKM
+265 GIQVGSHKVKM

-283 TSACDRHFSQ
+283 TSACDRHFSS
-293 LKRNYGSLVV
+293 LKRTYGSLIV

-326 KHLNESAHC
+326 KHLNDSAHS
-335 DVVQIIYDYHQEVR
+335 DVVQIIFDYHQEVR
-349 GASAEVALAKF
+349 SSSIEGALGKF
-360 KKIIDKHY
+360 KKIIDKYY
-368 DNVSIFSA
+368 DDMGIFSA
-376 KGSDIYN
+376 KGNDIYN

-402 IQTFIGLDMLA
+402 IQTFIGLEMLA
-413 IQLMLLQCIDKK
+413 IQMMLLQCIDKK
-425 QNVNR
+425 QNVTR

-442 GNEVSKIYAGTGAIQ
+442 GNEISKIYAGTGAIQ

-502 TRILLPSNILHTSTP
+502 TRILLPANLLHTSP
-517 VLREMCRRS
+517 AVLREMCRRA

-531 PSSIGITIGTYNV
+531 PSSIRITIGTYNV

-564 LDSPNSS
+564 LDCPNNA
-571 LVNTVN
+571 LVNTVHG
-577 LKEHPSDIFAIG
+577 KEHPSDIFAIG

-606 DNAKAWSEELEKVL
+606 DNARAWSEELEKVL

-636 VCLFIFVRKDLIPHI
+636 VCLFVFARKDLIPHI

-670 GAVGIRM
+670 GAVAIRL

-683 LCFVCAHFAAGQ
+683 VCFVCAHFAAGQ

-704 YTEITRKIAFPM
+704 YTEISRKVVFPM

-729 GDFNYRVDLDKDEVR
+729 GDFNYRIDLDKDEVR
-744 LLVSQNNLHRVLE
+744 LLVSQNNLQRLLE
-757 QDQLLHQKSQEL
+757 NDQLMKQKSQHL

-797 EKCRAPAWTDRV
+797 EKCRAPAWTDRI
-809 LWRSRKHTIDPEHT
+809 LWRSRKHTIDPEGT
-823 SELSKGKLLHYGR
+823 SEVAAGKLLHYGR

-849 ILEIEVLQVSN
+849 ILEVEVLQVSY

-878 ASIIV
+878 ATIIV
-883 QPFDD
+883 QPYDEI
-888 NSGDESVFDDNVM
+888 NSEESVFDDNVM
-901 SAVLQELATIGEVT
+901 AAVLQELATIGEVT
-915 LVRFIDEQSLSIT
+915 LVRFVDDQSLSIT
-928 FREGQHALAAA
+928 FRDGQNALAAA
-939 QKGEI
+939 QKEYLT
-944 CVCSI
+944 VCSI
-949 PLSITLKSPD
+949 PLRITLKSPD

-964 RSEISLCTNNT
+964 RSELSLCTNNT
-975 IPLFGEVQQERPL
+975 LPLNGDVQADRPL

-998 QPSRPPAPLPTPLIP
+998 QPSRPPAPSPTPLVP
-1013 ARAPA
+1013 SRAPA
-1018 ASPARP
+1018 ASASPARP
-1024 PPPRPAPLVPDSSK
+1024 PPPRPAPLTPAADSKPVPPPQVSS
-1038 NVSPPA
+1038 
-1044 TASPLAIASPS
+1044 
-1055 AILSPIMTSSTPTMS
+1055 
-1070 SPPAMASPTA
+1070 
-1080 QTSPPADSAPPPSC
+1080 PADSVPPPSC
-1094 APPPPPSPGASSGP
+1094 SPPPPPGSSTPPVAGP

-1120 PLPARPRPT
+1120 PLPARPRPAT

>member
-12 KSSPPSPYSII
+12 KSSPPNPYSVI

-28 KDSSLLFESQAV
+28 KDSALLFESQAV
-40 VSLSPQETDTLR
+40 VSLSSQETDTLK

-69 LNSAEN
+69 LNSGES

-96 VFKITQTQFLPLFHQ
+96 VFKITQTQFLPLFYQ
-111 SQGEDKV
+111 SQNEDKV
-118 SELRKLLN
+118 SEVRKLLN
-126 SGTFYFSWSSSKTP
+126 SGTFYFSWNTGKNN

-147 LCSQRK
+147 LCAQRK
-153 SKGANSDNRF
+153 SKGANPDNRF

-237 TEQAIY
+237 TEQSIY
-243 IDDSVS
+243 IDDSVA

-283 TSACDRHFSQ
+283 TSACDRHFTQ
-293 LKRNYGSLVV
+293 LKRNYGSVFV

-326 KHLNESAHC
+326 KHLNESSHS
-335 DVVQIIYDYHQEVR
+335 DVIQIIFDYHQEVR
-349 GASAEVALAKF
+349 AGSIETALAKF
-360 KKIIDKHY
+360 KKVIEKHY
-368 DNVSIFSA
+368 DDISIFSA
-376 KGSDIYN
+376 KGVDIYN

-402 IQTFIGLDMLA
+402 IQTFIGLEMLA

-442 GNEVSKIYAGTGAIQ
+442 GNEISKIYAGTGAIQ

-517 VLREMCRRS
+517 VLREMCRRA

-531 PSSIGITIGTYNV
+531 PTSIRITIGTYNV

-564 LDSPNSS
+564 LDCPNSS
-571 LVNTVN
+571 LVNTIN

-594 DLNASNIMAASS
+594 DLNASNIMAAST

-626 TLLSSHQLVG
+626 TMLSSHQLVG
-636 VCLFIFVRKDLIPHI
+636 VCLFLFVRKDLVPHI

-677 VIYGTS
+677 VIYGSS

-695 SQVTERNAD
+695 SQVAERNAD

-729 GDFNYRVDLDKDEVR
+729 GDFNYRIDLDKDEVR
-744 LLVSQNNLHRVLE
+744 LLVSQNNMQRLLE
-757 QDQLLHQKSQEL
+757 QDQLIQQKAQGL

-809 LWRSRKHTIDPEHT
+809 LWRSRKYTIDPETT
-823 SELSKGKLLHYGR
+823 SELAAGKLLHYGR

-849 ILEIEVLQVSN
+849 ILEVEVLQVSY

-883 QPFDD
+883 QPMEEID
-888 NSGDESVFDDNVM
+888 SDESVFDDNVM
-901 SAVLQELATIGEVT
+901 AAVLQELATIGEVT

-928 FREGQHALAAA
+928 FRDGQNALAAA
-939 QKGEI
+939 QKGQI
-944 CVCSI
+944 SVCSI
-949 PLSITLKSPD
+949 PLTITLKSPD
-959 WVEIV
+959 WVDIV
-964 RSEISLCTNNT
+964 RSEISLCSNNT
-975 IPLFGEVQQERPL
+975 VPLIGEVQSERPL

-998 QPSRPPAPLPTPLIP
+998 QPSRPPAPSPTPLLP
-1013 ARAPA
+1013 SRAAPVPV
-1018 ASPARP
+1018 SPARP
-1024 PPPRPAPLVPDSSK
+1024 PPPRP
-1038 NVSPPA
+1038 
-1044 TASPLAIASPS
+1044 SPLSPESNKPIA
-1055 AILSPIMTSSTPTMS
+1055 
-1070 SPPAMASPTA
+1070 PPPVS
-1080 QTSPPADSAPPPSC
+1080 SPPADSGPPPSC
-1094 APPPPPSPGASSGP
+1094 APPPPPSSPPPPAGP

-1120 PLPARPRPT
+1120 PLPARPRPVT

>member
-1 MAMSKGFKVLE
+1 MSKGFKVLE
-12 KSSPPSPYSII
+12 KSAPPNPYSII

-28 KDSSLLFESQAV
+28 KETSLLFESQAV
-40 VSLSPQETDTLR
+40 VSLSSQETEAIR

-69 LNSAEN
+69 LNSGES

-87 SVGKVGDVE
+87 SIGKLGDTE
-96 VFKITQTQFLPLFHQ
+96 VFRITQTQFLPLFYQ
-111 SQGEDKV
+111 SQNEDKM
-118 SELRKLLN
+118 SEVRKLLN
-126 SGTFYFSWSSSKTP
+126 SGTFYFSWNSGKTN
-140 DNLFDLT
+140 DTLFDLT

-153 SKGANSDNRF
+153 SKTSIADNRF
-163 FWNRTLFIHLI
+163 FWNRTLYIHLI
-174 RFGIDCDD
+174 RFGIDCEE
-182 WLTRAMCGSVE
+182 WLMRTMCGSVE

-200 HRQARAVLVS
+200 HRQAKALLIS

-237 TEQAIY
+237 TEQSVY
-243 IDDSVS
+243 VDDSVT

-265 GVQVGSHKVKM
+265 GIQVGSHKVKM

-283 TSACDRHFSQ
+283 TSAFDRHFSL
-293 LKRNYGSLVV
+293 LKRNYGSVVV
-303 VNLLGSSLIGGSE
+303 VNLLGSSMLGGSE

-326 KHLNESAHC
+326 KHLTDSSHS
-335 DVVQIIYDYHQEVR
+335 DVAQVIFDYHQEVR
-349 GASAEVALAKF
+349 AGSVEIALNKF
-360 KKIIDKHY
+360 RKIIESYY
-368 DNVSIFSA
+368 DDVGIFSS

-383 IQKGVIRTNCLDC
+383 IQKGVLRTNCLDC

-402 IQTFIGLDMLA
+402 IQTFIGLEMLSV
-413 IQLMLLQCIDKK
+413 QLMLTQVIDKK

-442 GNEVSKIYAGTGAIQ
+442 GNEISKIYAGTGAIQ

-502 TRILLPSNILHTSTP
+502 TRILLPSNILHTSTAL
-517 VLREMCRRS
+517 LREMCRRH
-526 NEFTQ
+526 NEFVQ
-531 PSSIGITIGTYNV
+531 PSSIRVTIGTYNV

-556 DVSLADWL
+556 GVTLSDWL
-564 LDSPNSS
+564 LDCPNSS
-571 LVNTVN
+571 LVNTIN
-577 LKEHPSDIFAIG
+577 GKEHPSDIFAIG

-594 DLNASNIMAASS
+594 DLNASNIMAAST

-636 VCLFIFVRKDLIPHI
+636 VCLFVFVRKDLIPHI

-670 GAVGIRM
+670 GAVAIRM

-695 SQVTERNAD
+695 SQVAERNAD
-704 YTEITRKIAFPM
+704 YTEITRKVAFPM

-729 GDFNYRVDLDKDEVR
+729 GDFNYRVDLEKDEIR
-744 LLVSQNNLHRVLE
+744 LLVQQNNLIRILE
-757 QDQLLHQKSQEL
+757 QDQLLKQKSQDL

-775 EGDITFPP
+775 EGDIVFPP

-797 EKCRAPAWTDRV
+797 EKCRAPAWTDRI
-809 LWRSRKHTIDPEHT
+809 LWRSRKYTIDPETT
-823 SELSKGKLLHYGR
+823 SELAAGKLLHYGR

-849 ILEIEVLQVSN
+849 ILEIEVLQVSY
-860 TKCMEVFYEVVKD
+860 TKCMEVFYEVVQD

-878 ASIIV
+878 ASILV
-883 QPFDD
+883 QPMEEI
-888 NSGDESVFDDNVM
+888 NSEENIFEDNVM
-901 SAVLQELATIGEVT
+901 SAILQELATIGEVT
-915 LVRFIDEQSLSIT
+915 LVRFIDDHSLCIT
-928 FREGQHALAAA
+928 FRDGQNALAAA

-944 CVCSI
+944 HACSV
-949 PLSITLKSPD
+949 PLKISLKSPNWID
-959 WVEIV
+959 IIKLEIG
-964 RSEISLCTNNT
+964 LCSNNT
-975 IPLFGEVQQERPL
+975 VPLHGDAQAERPL
-988 RSAPPTPRRQ
+988 RSAPPTPRKQ
-998 QPSRPPAPLPTPLIP
+998 QPSRPPAPSPTPLVP
-1013 ARAPA
+1013 SRVPPV
-1018 ASPARP
+1018 SPARP
-1024 PPPRPAPLVPDSSK
+1024 PPPRPAPIVTDS
-1038 NVSPPA
+1038 
-1044 TASPLAIASPS
+1044 TITSPS
-1055 AILSPIMTSSTPTMS
+1055 LEVIYT
-1070 SPPAMASPTA
+1070 
-1080 QTSPPADSAPPPSC
+1080 PPADSVPPPTC
-1094 APPPPPSPGASSGP
+1094 APPPPPPNTAAPAGP

-1120 PLPARPRPT
+1120 PLPARPRPV

>member
-12 KSSPPSPYSII
+12 KSLPPNPYSII

-28 KDSSLLFESQAV
+28 KDTALLFESQAV
-40 VSLSPQETDTLR
+40 VSLSSQETDTLR

-69 LNSAEN
+69 LNSGES

-82 VTGCC
+82 ITGCC
-87 SVGKVGDVE
+87 SVGKVGDTE
-96 VFKITQTQFLPLFHQ
+96 VFKITQTQFLPLFYQ

-118 SELRKLLN
+118 SEVRKLLN
-126 SGTFYFSWSSSKTP
+126 SGTFYFSWTSGKSNE
-140 DNLFDLT
+140 NLFDLT
-147 LCSQRK
+147 LCAQRK
-153 SKGANSDNRF
+153 SKGANPDNRF

-200 HRQARAVLVS
+200 HRQARAALVS

-243 IDDSVS
+243 IDDSVA
-249 SYIQTRGSV
+249 SYVQTRGSV

-265 GVQVGSHKVKM
+265 GIQVGSHKVKM

-293 LKRNYGSLVV
+293 LKRNYGSIIV

-326 KHLNESAHC
+326 RHLNESAHC
-335 DVVQIIYDYHQEVR
+335 DVNQIIFDYHQEVR
-349 GASAEVALAKF
+349 ASSIETALSRF
-360 KKIIDKHY
+360 KKIIEKCY
-368 DNVSIFSA
+368 DDISIFSA
-376 KGSDIYN
+376 KGVDIYN
-383 IQKGVIRTNCLDC
+383 VQKGVIRTNCLDC

-402 IQTFIGLDMLA
+402 IQTFIGLEMLS

-430 FEEVFKQMWVNN
+430 FEEVFKQMWINN
-442 GNEVSKIYAGTGAIQ
+442 GNEISKIYAGTGAIQ

-517 VLREMCRRS
+517 VLREMCRRAS
-526 NEFTQ
+526 EFTQ
-531 PSSIGITIGTYNV
+531 PSSIRITIGTYNV
-544 NGGKHFRSLAYK
+544 NGGKHFRSLVFK
-556 DVSLADWL
+556 DVSLSDWL
-564 LDSPNSS
+564 LDCPNSA

-577 LKEHPSDIFAIG
+577 LKDHPSDIFAIG

-620 CRDAPY
+620 ARDAPY

-670 GAVGIRM
+670 GAVAIRM

-704 YTEITRKIAFPM
+704 YTEITRKVAFPM

-729 GDFNYRVDLDKDEVR
+729 GDFNYRIDLDKDETR
-744 LLVSQNNLHRVLE
+744 LLASQNNIQRLLE
-757 QDQLLHQKSQEL
+757 QDQLLRQKAQGL

-775 EGDITFPP
+775 EGEITFLP

-797 EKCRAPAWTDRV
+797 EKCRAPAWTDRI
-809 LWRSRKHTIDPEHT
+809 LWRSRKHTIDPETT
-823 SELSKGKLLHYGR
+823 SELSEGKLLHYGR

-849 ILEIEVLQVSN
+849 ILEIEVLQVSY
-860 TKCMEVFYEVVKD
+860 TKCMEVFYEVVSD

-883 QPFDD
+883 QPLDD
-888 NSGDESVFDDNVM
+888 IDGDDAVFDDNIM
-901 SAVLQELATIGEVT
+901 AAVLQELATIGEVT
-915 LVRFIDEQSLSIT
+915 LVRFIDEHTLSIN
-928 FREGQHALAAA
+928 FRDGQHALAAA
-939 QKGEI
+939 QKGHMTI
-944 CVCSI
+944 CSI
-949 PLSITLKSPD
+949 PLGITLKSPNWID
-959 WVEIV
+959 IV
-964 RSEISLCTNNT
+964 KSEVGLCTNNT
-975 IPLFGEVQQERPL
+975 VPLFGEIPLERPL

-998 QPSRPPAPLPTPLIP
+998 QPSRPPAPSPTPLVP
-1013 ARAPA
+1013 SRAPA
-1018 ASPARP
+1018 ISPARP
-1024 PPPRPAPLVPDSSK
+1024 PPPRPAPLPPESTAAI
-1038 NVSPPA
+1038 VSQ
-1044 TASPLAIASPS
+1044 PS
-1055 AILSPIMTSSTPTMS
+1055 V
-1070 SPPAMASPTA
+1070 
-1080 QTSPPADSAPPPSC
+1080 TSPPPDSVPPPTC
-1094 APPPPPSPGASSGP
+1094 APPPPPPSSTPPPSAGP

-1120 PLPARPRPT
+1120 PLPARPRPVT

>member
-28 KDSSLLFESQAV
+28 KDASLLFESQAV
-40 VSLSPQETDTLR
+40 VLLSSQETDTLK
-52 KQYHKIADA
+52 KQYQKIADA

-69 LNSAEN
+69 LNSGDT

-96 VFKITQTQFLPLFHQ
+96 VFRITQTQFLPLFHH
-111 SQGEDKV
+111 SGHEDKV
-118 SELRKLLN
+118 SEVRKLLN
-126 SGTFYFSWSSSKTP
+126 SGTFYFSWGSGKVNDS
-140 DNLFDLT
+140 LFDLT
-147 LCSQRK
+147 LCAQRK
-153 SKGANSDNRF
+153 SKGAAPDNRF

-174 RFGIDCDD
+174 RYGIDCEE

-200 HRQARAVLVS
+200 HRQARAVVVS

-243 IDDSVS
+243 IDDSVA

-265 GVQVGSHKVKM
+265 GIQVGSHKVKM

-293 LKRNYGSLVV
+293 LKRNYGTVIV
-303 VNLLGSSLIGGSE
+303 VNLLGSSMIGGSE

-326 KHLNESAHC
+326 KHLNDSAHA
-335 DVVQIIYDYHQEVR
+335 DVVQIIFDYHQEVR
-349 GASAEVALAKF
+349 AGSMETAQAKF
-360 KKIIDKHY
+360 RKIIEKYY
-368 DNVSIFSA
+368 DDVSIFSA
-376 KGSDIYN
+376 KGDDIYN
-383 IQKGVIRTNCLDC
+383 VQKGAIRTNCLDC

-402 IQTFIGLDMLA
+402 IQTFIGLEMLA
-413 IQLMLLQCIDKK
+413 IQMMLLQCIDKK
-425 QNVNR
+425 QNVTR
-430 FEEVFKQMWVNN
+430 FEEVFKQMWINN

-502 TRILLPSNILHTSTP
+502 TRILLPSSLLHTSTP
-517 VLREMCRRS
+517 LLREMCRRS
-526 NEFTQ
+526 GEYTQ
-531 PSSIGITIGTYNV
+531 PSTVRVTIGTYNV
-544 NGGKHFRSLAYK
+544 NGGKHFRSVAYK

-564 LDSPNSS
+564 LDCPNSA
-571 LVNTVN
+571 LVNTV
-577 LKEHPSDIFAIG
+577 EGRDHPSDIFAIG

-636 VCLFIFVRKDLIPHI
+636 VCLFVFARKDLIPHI

-670 GAVGIRM
+670 GAVAIRM

-704 YTEITRKIAFPM
+704 YAEITRKVAFPM

-729 GDFNYRVDLDKDEVR
+729 GDFNYRIDLDKEETR
-744 LLVSQNNLHRVLE
+744 LLVSQNNMQRLLE
-757 QDQLLHQKSQEL
+757 NDQLLKQKAQDL

-775 EGDITFPP
+775 EGEITFLP

-797 EKCRAPAWTDRV
+797 EKCRSPAWTDRI
-809 LWRSRKHTIDPEHT
+809 LWRSRKYTVDPEST
-823 SELSKGKLLHYGR
+823 SELAAGKLLHYGR

-849 ILEIEVLQVSN
+849 TLEIEVLQVSY

-878 ASIIV
+878 ASIILRPV
-883 QPFDD
+883 EEVNQE
-888 NSGDESVFDDNVM
+888 ESVFDDSVM
-901 SAVLQELATIGEVT
+901 SAVLQELASIGEVT
-915 LVRFIDEQSLSIT
+915 LVRFVDEHSLGVT
-928 FREGQHALAAA
+928 FRDGRHALSAA
-939 QKGEI
+939 QKGRLTA
-944 CVCSI
+944 CAL
-949 PLSITLKSPD
+949 PLHISLKSPD
-959 WVEIV
+959 WVDIV
-964 RSEISLCTNNT
+964 RSEIGLCCNNT
-975 IPLFGEVQQERPL
+975 TPLYGEAAERPL
-988 RSAPPTPRRQ
+988 RSAPATPRRQ
-998 QPSRPPAPLPTPLIP
+998 QPGRPPAPSPAPLLPT
-1013 ARAPA
+1013 RAPPG
-1018 ASPARP
+1018 PARP
-1024 PPPRPAPLVPDSSK
+1024 PPPRPAPL
-1038 NVSPPA
+1038 
-1044 TASPLAIASPS
+1044 PS
-1055 AILSPIMTSSTPTMS
+1055 AAELEV
-1070 SPPAMASPTA
+1070 
-1080 QTSPPADSAPPPSC
+1080 TSPPADSGPPPTC
-1094 APPPPPSPGASSGP
+1094 APPPPPPASAAPAP

-1120 PLPARPRPT
+1120 PLPARPRPSP

>member
-12 KSSPPSPYSII
+12 KSSPPNPYSVI

-28 KDSSLLFESQAV
+28 KDSALLFESQAV
-40 VSLSPQETDTLR
+40 VALSPQETETLR

-69 LNSAEN
+69 LNSGES
-75 CLLYLVL
+75 CMLYLVL

-96 VFKITQTQFLPLFHQ
+96 VFKITQTQFLPLFHHT
-111 SQGEDKV
+111 QGEDKV
-118 SELRKLLN
+118 GEVRKLLN
-126 SGTFYFSWSSSKTP
+126 SGTFYFSWNSGKTH

-147 LCSQRK
+147 LCAQRK
-153 SKGANSDNRF
+153 SKGAIPDNRF

-200 HRQARAVLVS
+200 HRQARAVLIS

-224 GCNDDGNVANFVE
+224 GCNDEGNVANFVE
-237 TEQAIY
+237 TEQSIY
-243 IDDSVS
+243 IDDSVA

-265 GVQVGSHKVKM
+265 GIQVGSHKVKM

-283 TSACDRHFSQ
+283 TSAIDRHFSL
-293 LKRNYGSLVV
+293 LKRNYGSVIV
-303 VNLLGSSLIGGSE
+303 VNLLGSSMIGGSE

-326 KHLNESAHC
+326 KHINESPHS
-335 DVVQIIYDYHQEVR
+335 DVIQIIFDYHQEVR
-349 GASAEVALAKF
+349 AGSAETALGKF
-360 KKIIDKHY
+360 KKIIEKYY
-368 DNVSIFSA
+368 DAIGIFSA
-376 KGSDIYN
+376 KGIDIYN
-383 IQKGVIRTNCLDC
+383 VQKGAIRTNCLDC

-402 IQTFIGLDMLA
+402 IQTYIGLEMLA
-413 IQLMLLQCIDKK
+413 IQMMLLQCIDKK
-425 QNVNR
+425 QNTTR
-430 FEEVFKQMWVNN
+430 FEEVFRQMWVNN
-442 GNEVSKIYAGTGAIQ
+442 GNEISKIYAGTGAIQ

-502 TRILLPSNILHTSTP
+502 TRILLPSHILHTSTP
-517 VLREMCRRS
+517 VLREMVRRA
-526 NEFTQ
+526 NEYTQ
-531 PSSIGITIGTYNV
+531 PASVRVSIGTYNV
-544 NGGKHFRSLAYK
+544 NGGKHFRSLVFK

-564 LDSPNSS
+564 LDCPQSS
-571 LVNTVN
+571 LVST
-577 LKEHPSDIFAIG
+577 KDQPSDIFAIG

-606 DNAKAWSEELEKVL
+606 ENARAWSEELEKVL

-636 VCLFIFVRKDLIPHI
+636 VCLFVFVRKDLIPHI

-670 GAVGIRM
+670 GAVAIRM

-704 YTEITRKIAFPM
+704 YAEITRKVAFPM

-729 GDFNYRVDLDKDEVR
+729 GDFNYRIDLDKDEVR
-744 LLVSQNNLHRVLE
+744 LLVAQNNMQRLLE
-757 QDQLLHQKSQEL
+757 NDQLLKQKAQDL

-775 EGDITFPP
+775 EGEITFPP

-797 EKCRAPAWTDRV
+797 EKCRAPAWTDRI
-809 LWRSRKHTIDPEHT
+809 LWRSRKHTTDPEA
-823 SELSKGKLLHYGR
+823 SSDLAAGKLLYYGR

-844 RPVIA
+844 RPVMA
-849 ILEIEVLQVSN
+849 ILEVEVLQVSQ

-883 QPFDD
+883 QPFDEI
-888 NSGDESVFDDNVM
+888 NSEDSVFDDNVM
-901 SAVLQELATIGEVT
+901 AAVLQELATIGEVT
-915 LVRFIDEQSLSIT
+915 LVRFVDDHTLSIT
-928 FREGQHALAAA
+928 FRDGQHALAAA
-939 QKGEI
+939 QKGQI

-949 PLSITLKSPD
+949 PLSITLKTPNWSD
-959 WVEIV
+959 IV
-964 RSEISLCTNNT
+964 RLEVGLCTNNT
-975 IPLFGEVQQERPL
+975 VPLYGEVPCDRPL

-998 QPSRPPAPLPTPLIP
+998 QPSRPPAPSPTPLVP
-1013 ARAPA
+1013 SRAPA
-1018 ASPARP
+1018 VPPTSPARP
-1024 PPPRPAPLVPDSSK
+1024 PPPRPAPMPPSSVDGNK
-1038 NVSPPA
+1038 SATPPN
-1044 TASPLAIASPS
+1044 T
-1055 AILSPIMTSSTPTMS
+1055 TPPMS
-1070 SPPAMASPTA
+1070 SPPASSPPPSSPPA
-1080 QTSPPADSAPPPSC
+1080 TSPPADSEPPPPSC
-1094 APPPPPSPGASSGP
+1094 APPPPPPSSTPPPAVAAGP

-1120 PLPARPRPT
+1120 PLPARPRPTS

>member
-12 KSSPPSPYSII
+12 KSSPPNPYSII

-28 KDSSLLFESQAV
+28 KDTALLFESQAV
-40 VSLSPQETDTLR
+40 VSLSPQETDTFR
-52 KQYHKIADA
+52 KQFHKIADA
-61 YGCLGVLQ
+61 YACLGVLQ
-69 LNSAEN
+69 LNSGET

-96 VFKITQTQFLPLFHQ
+96 VFKITQTQFLPLFYQ
-111 SQGEDKV
+111 NNDDKV
-118 SELRKLLN
+118 SEVKKLLN
-126 SGTFYFSWSSSKTP
+126 SGTFYFSWNTGKSN

-147 LCSQRK
+147 LCAQRK
-153 SKGANSDNRF
+153 SKGANPDNRF

-174 RFGIDCDD
+174 RYGIDCED
-182 WLTRAMCGSVE
+182 WLTRAMCGSVD

-237 TEQAIY
+237 TEQSIY
-243 IDDSVS
+243 IDDSVA

-283 TSACDRHFSQ
+283 TSACDRHFSAM
-293 LKRNYGSLVV
+293 KRNYGSVIV
-303 VNLLGSSLIGGSE
+303 ANLLGSSLIGGSE

-326 KHLNESAHC
+326 KHLNESAHA
-335 DVVQIIYDYHQEVR
+335 DIVQIIFDYHQEVR
-349 GASAEVALAKF
+349 ASSIEGALGKF
-360 KKIIDKHY
+360 KKIIEKYY
-368 DNVSIFSA
+368 DEMGIFSA
-376 KGSDIYN
+376 KGVDIYN

-402 IQTFIGLDMLA
+402 IQTFIGLEMLN
-413 IQLMLLQCIDKK
+413 IQLMLLQCVDKK

-442 GNEVSKIYAGTGAIQ
+442 GNEISKIYAGTGAIQ

-502 TRILLPSNILHTSTP
+502 TRILLPANLLHASPP
-517 VLREMCRRS
+517 VLREMCRRV
-526 NEFTQ
+526 NEYTT
-531 PSSIGITIGTYNV
+531 PSSIRITIGTYNV

-564 LDSPNSS
+564 LDCPNNS
-571 LVNTVN
+571 LVNTVQG
-577 LKEHPSDIFAIG
+577 KDHPSDIFAIG

-636 VCLFIFVRKDLIPHI
+636 VCLFVFARKDLIPHI

-670 GAVGIRM
+670 GAVAIRL

-704 YTEITRKIAFPM
+704 YTEITRKVVFPM

-729 GDFNYRVDLDKDEVR
+729 GDFNYRIDLDKDEVR
-744 LLVSQNNLHRVLE
+744 LLVSQNNMQRLLE
-757 QDQLLHQKSQEL
+757 QDQLTRQKAQDL
-769 VFKNCF
+769 VFKNCI

-809 LWRSRKHTIDPEHT
+809 LWRSRKHTVDPEGT
-823 SELSKGKLLHYGR
+823 SELAAGKLLHYGR

-849 ILEIEVLQVSN
+849 ILEVEVLQVSY
-860 TKCMEVFYEVVKD
+860 TKCMEVFYEVVND
-873 LGPPD
+873 QGPPD
-878 ASIIV
+878 ATIVV
-883 QPFDD
+883 QPCDA
-888 NSGDESVFDDNVM
+888 NSESVFDDNLVA
-901 SAVLQELATIGEVT
+901 AVLQELATIGEVT
-915 LVRFIDEQSLSIT
+915 LVRIVEDHSTSLIIT
-928 FREGQHALAAA
+928 FRDGQNALAAA
-939 QKGEI
+939 QKEHLT
-944 CVCSI
+944 VCSV
-949 PLSITLKSPD
+949 PLRITLKSPN
-959 WVEIV
+959 WVEVV
-964 RSEISLCTNNT
+964 RSELNLCTNNT
-975 IPLFGEVQQERPL
+975 IPLFGEAQAERPL

-998 QPSRPPAPLPTPLIP
+998 QPGRPPAPSPTPLVP
-1013 ARAPA
+1013 SRAPAAA

-1024 PPPRPAPLVPDSSK
+1024 PPPRPAPMAPAADNGK
-1038 NVSPPA
+1038 PSPPPL
-1044 TASPLAIASPS
+1044 ASPP
-1055 AILSPIMTSSTPTMS
+1055 PVS
-1070 SPPAMASPTA
+1070 SPPPIS
-1080 QTSPPADSAPPPSC
+1080 SPPADSGPPPSC
-1094 APPPPPSPGASSGP
+1094 TPPPPPPAAGP

-1120 PLPARPRPT
+1120 PLPARPRPAS

>member
-1 MAMSKGFKVLE
+1 MAMSKGFKILE
-12 KSSPPSPYSII
+12 KSSPPSPYSVI

-28 KDSSLLFESQAV
+28 KDTALLFESQAV
-40 VSLSPQETDTLR
+40 VNLSAQETETLR
-52 KQYHKIADA
+52 KNYQKIADA

-69 LNSAEN
+69 LNSGET

-82 VTGCC
+82 VIGCC
-87 SVGKVGDVE
+87 SVGKVGDIE
-96 VFKITQTQFLPLFHQ
+96 VFKITQTLFLPLFYQ
-111 SQGEDKV
+111 SQSDDKV
-118 SELRKLLN
+118 SEVRKLLN
-126 SGTFYFSWSSSKTP
+126 SGTFYFSWNAGKINE
-140 DNLFDLT
+140 NLFDLT
-147 LCSQRK
+147 LCAQRK
-153 SKGANSDNRF
+153 SKGASPDNRF

-174 RFGIDCDD
+174 RNGIDCED

-200 HRQARAVLVS
+200 HRQARAALVS

-243 IDDSVS
+243 VDDSVS

-265 GVQVGSHKVKM
+265 GIQVGSHKVKM

-293 LKRNYGSLVV
+293 LKRNYGSVIV

-326 KHLNESAHC
+326 KHLNESANS
-335 DVVQIIYDYHQEVR
+335 DIAQILFDYHQEVR
-349 GASAEVALAKF
+349 GSSIENALMKF
-360 KKIIDKHY
+360 KKTIEKHY
-368 DNVSIFSA
+368 DNISIFSA

-383 IQKGVIRTNCLDC
+383 IQKGIIRTNCLDC

-402 IQTFIGLDMLA
+402 IQSFVGLEMLS
-413 IQLMLLQCIDKK
+413 IQLMLLQCDDKK

-430 FEEVFKQMWVNN
+430 FEEVFRQMWINN
-442 GNEVSKIYAGTGAIQ
+442 GNEISKIYAGTGAIQ

-472 IQNNLLDNSK
+472 IQNNLLDNTK

-502 TRILLPSNILHTSTP
+502 TRILLPSNILHASTP
-517 VLREMCRRS
+517 VLREMCRRT

-531 PSSIGITIGTYNV
+531 PSSITITIGTYNV

-564 LDSPNSS
+564 LDSPNSA

-577 LKEHPSDIFAIG
+577 LKDHPSDIFAIG

-594 DLNASNIMAASS
+594 DLNASNIMSASS

-729 GDFNYRVDLDKDEVR
+729 GDFNYRVDLDKDEIR
-744 LLVSQNNLHRVLE
+744 LLISQNNLQRVLE
-757 QDQLLHQKSQEL
+757 QDQLIQQKAQGL

-775 EGDITFPP
+775 EGEITFPP

-797 EKCRAPAWTDRV
+797 EKCRAPAWTDRI
-809 LWRSRKHTIDPEHT
+809 LWRSRKYTIDPNTT
-823 SELSKGKLLHYGR
+823 SELATGKLLHYGR

-849 ILEIEVLQVSN
+849 IIEIEVLQVSY
-860 TKCMEVFYEVVKD
+860 TRCMEVFYEVVKD

-878 ASIIV
+878 ASVII
-883 QPFDD
+883 QPFDEINTED
-888 NSGDESVFDDNVM
+888 TIFDDNTM
-901 SAVLQELATIGEVT
+901 AAILQELSTIGEVT
-915 LVRFIDEQSLSIT
+915 LVRFINDQTLSIT
-928 FREGQHALAAA
+928 FREGQNALVAAK
-939 QKGEI
+939 KGQI
-944 CVCSI
+944 FAGPI
-949 PLSITLKSPD
+949 PLSITLKSPH
-959 WVEIV
+959 WVDIV
-964 RSEISLCTNNT
+964 RTEITLCSNNT
-975 IPLFGEVQQERPL
+975 VPLFGEIPTERPQPL

-998 QPSRPPAPLPTPLIP
+998 QPSRPPAPSPTPLIP
-1013 ARAPA
+1013 SRAPA
-1018 ASPARP
+1018 VSPARP
-1024 PPPRPAPLVPDSSK
+1024 PPPRPAPLPPDTNK
-1038 NVSPPA
+1038 IVA
-1044 TASPLAIASPS
+1044 QPS
-1055 AILSPIMTSSTPTMS
+1055 I
-1070 SPPAMASPTA
+1070 
-1080 QTSPPADSAPPPSC
+1080 TSPPCDSVPPPTC
-1094 APPPPPSPGASSGP
+1094 APPPPPENSSPPAGA
-1108 PPPVPARQGAPP
+1108 PPPVPARQVAPP
-1120 PLPARPRPT
+1120 PLPARPRPVS

>member
-12 KSSPPSPYSII
+12 KSSPPNPYSII

-28 KDSSLLFESQAV
+28 KDSALLFESQAV
-40 VSLSPQETDTLR
+40 VSLSSQETDTLR
-52 KQYHKIADA
+52 KQYHKVADA

-69 LNSAEN
+69 LNSGES

-82 VTGCC
+82 ITGCC
-87 SVGKVGDVE
+87 SVGKVGGDIE
-96 VFKITQTQFLPLFHQ
+96 VFKITQTQFLPLFYQ
-111 SQGEDKV
+111 SQGDDKV
-118 SELRKLLN
+118 SEVRKLLN
-126 SGTFYFSWSSSKTP
+126 SGTFYFSWNTGKSN

-147 LCSQRK
+147 LCAQRK
-153 SKGANSDNRF
+153 SKGACPDNRF

-174 RFGIDCDD
+174 RYGIDCED

-243 IDDSVS
+243 IDDSMA
-249 SYIQTRGSV
+249 SYVQTRGSV

-265 GVQVGSHKVKM
+265 GIQVGSHKVKM

-293 LKRNYGSLVV
+293 LKRNYGSIVV

-316 GEATLSNAFQ
+316 GEANLSNAFQ
-326 KHLNESAHC
+326 RHLNESAHN
-335 DVVQIIYDYHQEVR
+335 DVVQIIFDYHQEVR
-349 GASAEVALAKF
+349 AASIETALMKF
-360 KKIIDKHY
+360 KKIIEKHY
-368 DNVSIFSA
+368 DSISIFSA
-376 KGSDIYN
+376 KASDIYN
-383 IQKGVIRTNCLDC
+383 VQKGVIRTNCLDC
-396 LDRTNS
+396 LDRTNA
-402 IQTFIGLDMLA
+402 IQTFIGLEMLA

-457 GGSKLIDGARSAART
+457 GGSKLMDGARSAART

-492 STLNSELADR
+492 STLNSELSDR

-517 VLREMCRRS
+517 VLREMCRRA

-531 PSSIGITIGTYNV
+531 PSSIRITIGTYNV

-564 LDSPNSS
+564 LDCPNSA
-571 LVNTVN
+571 LVNTMN
-577 LKEHPSDIFAIG
+577 IKDQPSDIFAIG
-589 FEEIV
+589 FQEIV

-606 DNAKAWSEELEKVL
+606 DNARAWSEELEKIL
-620 CRDAPY
+620 ARDASY

-636 VCLFIFVRKDLIPHI
+636 VCLFVFARKDLIPHI
-651 RDVALD
+651 RDIALD

-670 GAVGIRM
+670 GAVAIRL

-683 LCFVCAHFAAGQ
+683 ICFVCAHFAAGQ

-729 GDFNYRVDLDKDEVR
+729 GDFNYRIDLDKDETR
-744 LLVSQNNLHRVLE
+744 LLASQNSINRLLE
-757 QDQLLHQKSQEL
+757 NDQLLKQKSQDL

-775 EGDITFPP
+775 EGEITFLP

-797 EKCRAPAWTDRV
+797 EKCRAPAWTDRI
-809 LWRSRKHTIDPEHT
+809 LWRSRKHTIDPENT
-823 SELSKGKLLHYGR
+823 SELAAGKLLHYGR

-878 ASIIV
+878 ATIIV
-883 QPFDD
+883 RPFNEFD
-888 NSGDESVFDDNVM
+888 NEDTIFDDNVM
-901 SAVLQELATIGEVT
+901 AAVLQELATIGEVT
-915 LVRFIDEQSLSIT
+915 LVRFVEDHTLGIT
-928 FREGQHALAAA
+928 FRDGQHALAAA
-939 QKGEI
+939 QKGTI
-944 CVCSI
+944 TAAGI
-949 PLSITLKSPD
+949 PLSVSLKSPE

-964 RSEISLCTNNT
+964 RSEINLCSNNT
-975 IPLFGEVQQERPL
+975 IPLFGEVPSERPL

-998 QPSRPPAPLPTPLIP
+998 QPSRPPAPSPTPLVP
-1013 ARAPA
+1013 SRAPA
-1018 ASPARP
+1018 PSPARP
-1024 PPPRPAPLVPDSSK
+1024 PPPRPAPLPQDATTG
-1038 NVSPPA
+1038 NVAPP
-1044 TASPLAIASPS
+1044 TLA
-1055 AILSPIMTSSTPTMS
+1055 
-1070 SPPAMASPTA
+1070 
-1080 QTSPPADSAPPPSC
+1080 SPPADSLPPPTC
-1094 APPPPPSPGASSGP
+1094 APPPLPANNTPPPTGP

-1120 PLPARPRPT
+1120 PLPARPRPVV

>member
-12 KSSPPSPYSII
+12 KSAPPNPYSII

-28 KDSSLLFESQAV
+28 KDSALLFESQAV
-40 VSLSPQETDTLR
+40 VSLSSQETDTLR

-69 LNSAEN
+69 LNSGES
-75 CLLYLVL
+75 CMLYLVL
-82 VTGCC
+82 VTGCS
-87 SVGKVGDVE
+87 SVGKVGDTE
-96 VFKITQTQFLPLFHQ
+96 VFKITQSQFLPLFYQ

-118 SELRKLLN
+118 SEVRKLLN
-126 SGTFYFSWSSSKTP
+126 SGTFYFSWNTGKTT

-147 LCSQRK
+147 LCAQRK
-153 SKGANSDNRF
+153 GKGASHDNRF

-174 RFGIDCDD
+174 RFGIDCED

-200 HRQARAVLVS
+200 HRLARAVLIS

-243 IDDSVS
+243 VDDSVS

-265 GVQVGSHKVKM
+265 GIQVGSHKVKM

-283 TSACDRHFSQ
+283 TSACERHFSQ
-293 LKRNYGSLVV
+293 LKRNYGSIYV
-303 VNLLGSSLIGGSE
+303 VNLLGSSMIGGSE

-326 KHLNESAHC
+326 KHLNDSAHN
-335 DVVQIIYDYHQEVR
+335 DVIQIIFDYHQEVR
-349 GASAEVALAKF
+349 GSSIESALGKF
-360 KKIIDKHY
+360 KKVVDKYY
-368 DNVSIFSA
+368 DSISIFSA
-376 KGSDIYN
+376 KNIDIYN

-402 IQTFIGLDMLA
+402 IQTFIGIEMLS

-430 FEEVFKQMWVNN
+430 FEEVFKQMWINN
-442 GNEVSKIYAGTGAIQ
+442 GNEISKIYAGTGAIQ

-492 STLNSELADR
+492 STLNSELSDR
-502 TRILLPSNILHTSTP
+502 TRILLPTNILHTSTP
-517 VLREMCRRS
+517 VLREMCRRA

-531 PSSIGITIGTYNV
+531 PTNIRITIGTYNV

-564 LDSPNSS
+564 LDCPNSA

-577 LKEHPSDIFAIG
+577 LKDHPSDIFAIG
-589 FEEIV
+589 FQEIV

-620 CRDAPY
+620 CRDASY

-636 VCLFIFVRKDLIPHI
+636 VCLFVFVRKDLVPHI

-670 GAVGIRM
+670 GAVAIRL

-695 SQVTERNAD
+695 SQVSERNAD

-716 GRSLYSHDYVFWC
+716 GRSLYSHDFVFWC
-729 GDFNYRVDLDKDEVR
+729 GDFNYRIDLDKEETR
-744 LLVSQNNLHRVLE
+744 LLASQNNIQRLQE
-757 QDQLLHQKSQEL
+757 QDQLTRQKSQGL

-775 EGDITFPP
+775 EGDITFLP

-809 LWRSRKHTIDPEHT
+809 LWRSRKYTIDPETT
-823 SELSKGKLLHYGR
+823 SESAKGKLLHYGR

-849 ILEIEVLQVSN
+849 ILEIEVLQVSY

-878 ASIIV
+878 ACIIV
-883 QPFDD
+883 QPVEDIDSEDSIFDD
-888 NSGDESVFDDNVM
+888 NLM
-901 SAVLQELATIGEVT
+901 STILQELATYGEVT
-915 LVRFIDEQSLSIT
+915 LVRFIDDHTLSIT
-928 FREGQHALAAA
+928 FRDGQNALAAS
-939 QKGEI
+939 QKGTI
-944 CVCSI
+944 SSSSI
-949 PLSITLKSPD
+949 PLRVTLKSPN
-959 WVEIV
+959 WIEIV
-964 RSEISLCTNNT
+964 RSEVNLCTNNT
-975 IPLFGEVQQERPL
+975 IPLFGEVSAERPL

-998 QPSRPPAPLPTPLIP
+998 QPSRPPAPSPTPLIP
-1013 ARAPA
+1013 SRAPA
-1018 ASPARP
+1018 PSPARP
-1024 PPPRPAPLVPDSSK
+1024 PRPAPITPEPIV
-1038 NVSPPA
+1038 A
-1044 TASPLAIASPS
+1044 QASL
-1055 AILSPIMTSSTPTMS
+1055 S
-1070 SPPAMASPTA
+1070 SPPVDT
-1080 QTSPPADSAPPPSC
+1080 APPPSC
-1094 APPPPPSPGASSGP
+1094 APPPPPPSSSTPPPTAP

-1120 PLPARPRPT
+1120 PLPARPRPVM

>member
-12 KSSPPSPYSII
+12 KSAPPNPYSII

-28 KDSSLLFESQAV
+28 KDTALLFESQAV
-40 VSLSPQETDTLR
+40 VSLSSQETDTLR

-69 LNSAEN
+69 LNSGES
-75 CLLYLVL
+75 CMLYLVL
-82 VTGCC
+82 VTGCS
-87 SVGKVGDVE
+87 SVGKVGDNE
-96 VFKITQTQFLPLFHQ
+96 VFKITQSQFLPLFHQ
-111 SQGEDKV
+111 TQGEDKV
-118 SELRKLLN
+118 SEVRKLLN
-126 SGTFYFSWSSSKTP
+126 SGTFYFSWNSGKTS

-147 LCSQRK
+147 LCAQRK
-153 SKGANSDNRF
+153 AKGASPDNRF

-200 HRQARAVLVS
+200 HRVARAVLIS

-243 IDDSVS
+243 VDDSVS

-265 GVQVGSHKVKM
+265 GIQVGSHKVKM

-283 TSACDRHFSQ
+283 TSACERHFSQ
-293 LKRNYGSLVV
+293 LKRNYGSIFV
-303 VNLLGSSLIGGSE
+303 VNLLGSSMIGGTE
-316 GEATLSNAFQ
+316 GEANLSNAFQ
-326 KHLNESAHC
+326 RHLNESAHS
-335 DVVQIIYDYHQEVR
+335 DIVQIIFDYHQEVR
-349 GASAEVALAKF
+349 ASSIESALGKF
-360 KKIIDKHY
+360 KKFVEKYY
-368 DNVSIFSA
+368 DSISIFSA
-376 KGSDIYN
+376 KGVDIYN
-383 IQKGVIRTNCLDC
+383 VQKGVIRTNCLDC

-402 IQTFIGLDMLA
+402 IQTFIGLEMLA

-430 FEEVFKQMWVNN
+430 FEEVFKQMWINN
-442 GNEVSKIYAGTGAIQ
+442 GNEISKIYAGTGAIQ

-502 TRILLPSNILHTSTP
+502 TRILLPSNILHTSTA
-517 VLREMCRRS
+517 VLREMCRRA

-531 PSSIGITIGTYNV
+531 PSSIRITIGTYNV

-564 LDSPNSS
+564 LDCPNSS

-577 LKEHPSDIFAIG
+577 LKDHPSDIFAIG
-589 FEEIV
+589 FQEIV

-620 CRDAPY
+620 CRDASY

-636 VCLFIFVRKDLIPHI
+636 VCLFVFARKDLIPHI

-670 GAVGIRM
+670 GAVAIRL

-695 SQVTERNAD
+695 SQVSERNAD
-704 YTEITRKIAFPM
+704 YTEITRKVAFPM
-716 GRSLYSHDYVFWC
+716 GRSLYSHDFVFWC
-729 GDFNYRVDLDKDEVR
+729 GDFNYRIDLDKEETR
-744 LLVSQNNLHRVLE
+744 LLAAQNNLQRLLE
-757 QDQLLHQKSQEL
+757 QDQLTRQKSQGL

-775 EGDITFPP
+775 EGEITFLP

-809 LWRSRKHTIDPEHT
+809 LWRSKKHTIDPEST
-823 SELSKGKLLHYGR
+823 SQLAAGKLLHYGR

-849 ILEIEVLQVSN
+849 ILEIEVLQVSY
-860 TKCMEVFYEVVKD
+860 TKCMEVFYEVVQD

-883 QPFDD
+883 QPVEDIDSDDTIFDD
-888 NSGDESVFDDNVM
+888 NLM
-901 SAVLQELATIGEVT
+901 AIILQELATFGEVT
-915 LVRFIDEQSLSIT
+915 LVRFIDDHTLSIT
-928 FREGQHALAAA
+928 FRDGQNALAAA
-939 QKGEI
+939 QKGTI
-944 CVCSI
+944 SSSVI
-949 PLSITLKSPD
+949 PLRVSLKSPN
-959 WVEIV
+959 WIEIV
-964 RSEISLCTNNT
+964 RSEVGLCTNNT
-975 IPLFGEVQQERPL
+975 IPLFGEVPAERPL

-998 QPSRPPAPLPTPLIP
+998 QPSRPPAPSPTPLIP
-1013 ARAPA
+1013 SRAPA
-1018 ASPARP
+1018 ACPAR
-1024 PPPRPAPLVPDSSK
+1024 PPRPAPITPEPLVSQSS
-1038 NVSPPA
+1038 
-1044 TASPLAIASPS
+1044 L
-1055 AILSPIMTSSTPTMS
+1055 S
-1070 SPPAMASPTA
+1070 SPPAEMM
-1080 QTSPPADSAPPPSC
+1080 PPPSC
-1094 APPPPPSPGASSGP
+1094 APPPPPPSSNTPPPTGP

-1120 PLPARPRPT
+1120 PLPARPRPVS

>member
-28 KDSSLLFESQAV
+28 KDTALLFESQAV
-40 VSLSPQETDTLR
+40 VSLSSQETETLR
-52 KQYHKIADA
+52 KQYHKVADA

-69 LNSAEN
+69 LNSGES

-82 VTGCC
+82 ITGCS
-87 SVGKVGDVE
+87 SVGKVGDLE
-96 VFKITQTQFLPLFHQ
+96 VFKITQTQFLPLFYQ
-111 SQGEDKV
+111 SQGDDKV
-118 SELRKLLN
+118 SEVRKLIN
-126 SGTFYFSWSSSKTP
+126 SGTFYFSWYSGKNN

-147 LCSQRK
+147 LCAQRK
-153 SKGANSDNRF
+153 SKGANPDNRF
-163 FWNRTLFIHLI
+163 FWNRTLYIHLI
-174 RFGIDCDD
+174 RYGIDCDE

-237 TEQAIY
+237 TEQAVY
-243 IDDSVS
+243 IDDSVA

-265 GVQVGSHKVKM
+265 GIQVGSHKVKM

-283 TSACDRHFSQ
+283 TSACERHFAQ
-293 LKRNYGSLVV
+293 LKRNYGSVIV
-303 VNLLGSSLIGGSE
+303 VNLLGSNMIGGSE

-326 KHLNESAHC
+326 KHINESPHS
-335 DVVQIIYDYHQEVR
+335 DVLQIVFDYHQEVR
-349 GASAEVALAKF
+349 ATSQEIALSKF
-360 KKIIDKHY
+360 KQNIEKYY
-368 DNVSIFSA
+368 DEIGIFSA

-402 IQTFIGLDMLA
+402 IQTFIGLEMLA
-413 IQLMLLQCIDKK
+413 VQLMLLQCLDKK

-430 FEEVFKQMWVNN
+430 FEEVYKQMWVNN
-442 GNEVSKIYAGTGAIQ
+442 GNEISKIYAGTGAIQ

-502 TRILLPSNILHTSTP
+502 TRILLPSNILHTSTAI
-517 VLREMCRRS
+517 LREMCRRT

-531 PSSIGITIGTYNV
+531 PSTLRITIGTYNV

-556 DVSLADWL
+556 DVSLSDWL
-564 LDSPNSS
+564 LDCPNSS

-577 LKEHPSDIFAIG
+577 LKDHPSDIFAIG

-594 DLNASNIMAASS
+594 DLNASNIMAAST

-620 CRDAPY
+620 GRDASY

-729 GDFNYRVDLDKDEVR
+729 GDFNYRIDLDKDEVR
-744 LLVSQNNLHRVLE
+744 LLASQNNLQRLLE
-757 QDQLLHQKSQEL
+757 QDQLLQQKSQDL

-775 EGDITFPP
+775 EGEITFPP

-809 LWRSRKHTIDPEHT
+809 LWRSRKYTIDPETT
-823 SELSKGKLLHYGR
+823 SELSAGKLLHYGR

-849 ILEIEVLQVSN
+849 ILEIEVLQVSY

-878 ASIIV
+878 ACIIV
-883 QPFDD
+883 QPLQDL
-888 NSGDESVFDDNVM
+888 NTDESVFDDNVM
-901 SAVLQELATIGEVT
+901 AAVLQELATFGEVT
-915 LVRFIDEQSLSIT
+915 LVRFIDEHTLSIT
-928 FREGQHALAAA
+928 FREGQNALAAA
-939 QKGEI
+939 QKATLS
-944 CVCSI
+944 VCTV
-949 PLSITLKSPD
+949 PLQIFLKSPN
-959 WVEIV
+959 WVDIV
-964 RSEISLCTNNT
+964 RTEIGLCTNNT
-975 IPLFGEVQQERPL
+975 IPLYGEIQSERPL
-988 RSAPPTPRRQ
+988 RSAPPTPRKQ
-998 QPSRPPAPLPTPLIP
+998 QPSRPPAPSPTPLVPSRLP
-1013 ARAPA
+1013 AV
-1018 ASPARP
+1018 SPARP
-1024 PPPRPAPLVPDSSK
+1024 PPPRPAPLSPETSK
-1038 NVSPPA
+1038 VVGQPP
-1044 TASPLAIASPS
+1044 IV
-1055 AILSPIMTSSTPTMS
+1055 
-1070 SPPAMASPTA
+1070 
-1080 QTSPPADSAPPPSC
+1080 SPPADSVPPPSC
-1094 APPPPPSPGASSGP
+1094 APPPPPEPSSPPPLGP

-1120 PLPARPRPT
+1120 PLPARPRPTN

>member
-1 MAMSKGFKVLE
+1 MAMSKGFKILE
-12 KSSPPSPYSII
+12 KSSPPNPYSII

-28 KDSSLLFESQAV
+28 KDNALLFESNAV
-40 VSLSPQETDTLR
+40 VLLSFQEIETIR
-52 KQYHKIADA
+52 KQYHKITDA

-69 LNSAEN
+69 LNSGES

-87 SVGKVGDVE
+87 SVGKVADSE
-96 VFKITQTQFLPLFHQ
+96 VFKITQTQFVPLFYQ
-111 SQGEDKV
+111 SQNEDKV
-118 SELRKLLN
+118 SEVRRLLN
-126 SGTFYFSWSSSKTP
+126 SGTFYFSWNSGKANDS
-140 DNLFDLT
+140 LFDLT
-147 LCSQRK
+147 LCCQRK
-153 SKGANSDNRF
+153 SKTSVTDNRF

-174 RFGIDCDD
+174 RYGIDCDD
-182 WLTRAMCGSVE
+182 WLMKAMCGSID

-200 HRQARAVLVS
+200 HRQARVVLIS

-249 SYIQTRGSV
+249 SYVQTRGSV

-265 GVQVGSHKVKM
+265 GIQVGSHKVKM
-276 SRGYDAS
+276 SRGFDAS
-283 TSACDRHFSQ
+283 TSAFDRHFSQ
-293 LKRNYGSLVV
+293 LKRNYGSIVV
-303 VNLLGSSLIGGSE
+303 VNLLGSSMLGGSE

-326 KHLNESAHC
+326 KHIAESSHS
-335 DVVQIIYDYHQEVR
+335 DVLQIIFDYHQEAR
-349 GASAEVALAKF
+349 SGAGDVLAKF
-360 KKIIDKHY
+360 RNIIDKHY
-368 DNVSIFSA
+368 DAIGIFSS
-376 KGSDIYN
+376 KSDDIYN
-383 IQKGVIRTNCLDC
+383 LQKGVIRTNCLDC
-396 LDRTNS
+396 LDRTNC
-402 IQTFIGLDMLA
+402 IQTFIGLEMLNV
-413 IQLMLLQCIDKK
+413 QLTLLQATDKK
-425 QNVNR
+425 QNIHR
-430 FEEVFKQMWVNN
+430 FEEVFKQMWINN
-442 GNEVSKIYAGTGAIQ
+442 GNEISKIYAGTGAIQ

-517 VLREMCRRS
+517 VLREMCRRY
-526 NEFTQ
+526 NEYVQ
-531 PSSIGITIGTYNV
+531 PSTIRITIGTYNV
-544 NGGKHFRSLAYK
+544 NGGKHFRSVVYK
-556 DVSLADWL
+556 DVSLENWL
-564 LDSPNSS
+564 LDCPNSS

-577 LKEHPSDIFAIG
+577 TKEHPSDIFAIG

-606 DNAKAWSEELEKVL
+606 DNARAWGEELEKVL

-636 VCLFIFVRKDLIPHI
+636 VCLFLFVRKDLVPHI

-670 GAVGIRM
+670 GAVAIRM

-695 SQVTERNAD
+695 SQVSERNAD
-704 YTEITRKIAFPM
+704 YTEITRKVAFPM

-729 GDFNYRVDLDKDEVR
+729 GDFNYRVDLDKDEIR
-744 LLVSQNNLHRVLE
+744 LLIQQNNLQRVLE
-757 QDQLLHQKSQEL
+757 QDQLIRQKSQGL

-797 EKCRAPAWTDRV
+797 EKCRAPAWTDRI
-809 LWRSRKHTIDPEHT
+809 LWRSRKYTIEPEIT
-823 SELSKGKLLHYGR
+823 SELAAGKLLHYGR

-849 ILEIEVLQVSN
+849 ILEIEVLQVSY

-878 ASIIV
+878 ASIILE
-883 QPFDD
+883 PIEEPNDE
-888 NSGDESVFDDNVM
+888 ESVFDDNVM
-901 SAVLQELATIGEVT
+901 AAVLQELATIGEVT
-915 LVRFIDEQSLSIT
+915 LVRFVDDHKLCIT
-928 FREGQHALAAA
+928 FRDGSHSLAAA
-939 QKGEI
+939 QKGQI
-944 CVCSI
+944 QVFSVSLNI
-949 PLSITLKSPD
+949 RLKSPD
-959 WVEIV
+959 WVDIV
-964 RSEISLCTNNT
+964 RSEIALCTNNT
-975 IPLFGEVQQERPL
+975 IPLYGEAQTDRPL
-988 RSAPPTPRRQ
+988 RSAPPTPRK
-998 QPSRPPAPLPTPLIP
+998 QPNRPPAPSPTPLVP
-1013 ARAPA
+1013 SRAPPV
-1018 ASPARP
+1018 SPARP
-1024 PPPRPAPLVPDSSK
+1024 PPPRPAPLPPETKVMTPDSPTRS
-1038 NVSPPA
+1038 
-1044 TASPLAIASPS
+1044 S
-1055 AILSPIMTSSTPTMS
+1055 ANG
-1070 SPPAMASPTA
+1070 
-1080 QTSPPADSAPPPSC
+1080 APPPSC
-1094 APPPPPSPGASSGP
+1094 APPPPPPVSSPPAA

-1120 PLPARPRPT
+1120 PLPARPRPTT